1 MFLYSA
7 LLNQKEK
14 NMYNKVDANLNF
26 PNEENDV
33 LKFWRENDIK
43 TQCLTRNKGAK
54 RFNFY
59 EGPPT
64 ANGTPH
70 VGHVLTRSL
79 KDVFT
84 RYKSMQ
90 GYYVPRKGGWDTH
103 GLPVE
108 LSVEKE
114 LGISGKKQIEEY
126 GIERFIKRCKEN
138 VWKYVDLWKEFSDRV
153 GYFVNMDDDCY
164 VTYYDSYIESEW
176 WALKTMNEK
185 GLLYKGY
192 KILPSCPRCGTALS
206 SHELAQGYEDR
217 KDTTVVAK
225 FKSLDEDNTYFL
237 AWTTTPW
244 TLPSNIALCVNA
256 DEDYVKVAAFNEN
269 YILAKALLGSH
280 FKDGEYE
287 IVDTFKGKT
296 LEHKKYEPLFDFVDK
311 KVAEKGYY
319 VTCDP
324 YVTLTDGTGIV
335 HIAPA
340 FGEDDSKVGRKYNLP
355 FVQLV
360 DKFGKFTP
368 ECGKYAGED
377 VFSKNDEIVEDL
389 RSVGKVF
396 KSQKHVH
403 SYPHCW
409 RCHSPLIY
417 FARSSWFVKT
427 TELRADMVRNNN
439 SVNWLPDSVKNGR
452 MGKFL
457 ENNIDWCLSRD
468 RYWGTPLPVW
478 MCECGHYHVVGSKA
492 ELKELCGVKGDIELH
507 KPYVDEL
514 TMTCPK
520 CGKQMH
526 REPEVIDCWFDSGSM
541 PFAQH
546 HYPFENKE
554 LFKESF
560 PAQFISEGIDQ
571 TRGWFYSLQAISTA
585 LFNKSPY
592 ETCIANGLVVD
603 EQGRKLSKSLGNYVP
618 PMEML
623 GTMGADP
630 VRWTFYT
637 GNQPWNNSTLTIS
650 TVAESQKK
658 YFGTLW
664 NTYAFYVLYANID
677 KFDPTKYNLK
687 DCKLSVMDKWILSE
701 LNELI
706 GYVCG
711 ELDKFHVT
719 ESSRA
724 MEDFVDKLSN
734 WYVRLCRKRYWGED
748 FSEDKKAAYVTLYT
762 VLSTY
767 AKLSAPFTPF
777 MSETIYQNIVRNFD
791 KNAPV
796 SVHLCDYPK
805 VNKEYVNKKLQEQ
818 MSLVRVYTELGRS
831 ARNLSGI
838 KNRQPLGELYLTDAQ
853 NKTNLPADLIQILKD
868 ELNVKDVMQ
877 HEDLSK
883 FVNYTLKPQLKT
895 IGPKY
900 GKKLNAI
907 REFLSSC
914 NAMEVVKTVESG
926 EVFKTT
932 IDGEEVEFSKDDLLI
947 SVSQKEGYASSTDG
961 SVAVILDTHI
971 TKELLDEGI
980 YREFVSKVQNLR
992 KASNY
997 VVTDRI
1003 YIQINGDKELEDVV
1017 MNFSKQIK
1025 QDVLALDITK
1035 GTNGEFSEEFNI
1047 NDHKIMVYIKR

>member
-1 MFLYSA
+1 
-7 LLNQKEK
+7 
-14 NMYNKVDANLNF
+14 MYKKVDANLNF
-26 PNEENDV
+26 PNEEKEV
-33 LKFWRENDIK
+33 LKFWRENDVK
-43 TQCLTRNKGAK
+43 KQCMNHNAGAK

-64 ANGTPH
+64 ANGVPH
-70 VGHVLTRSL
+70 SGHVLTRVL

-90 GYYVPRKGGWDTH
+90 GYFVPRKGGWDTH

-114 LGISGKKQIEEY
+114 LGISGKQQIEEY
-126 GIERFIKRCKEN
+126 GVEAFIKKCKAN
-138 VWKYVDLWKEFSDRV
+138 VWKYVDIWKEFSDRV
-153 GYFVNMDDDCY
+153 GYFVNMEDDYY
-164 VTYYDSYIESEW
+164 VTYYDSYIESVW
-176 WALKTMNEK
+176 WALKEMDKK

-225 FKSLDEDNTYFL
+225 FKVVGEDNTYFL

-256 DEDYVKVAAFNEN
+256 NEDYAKVKQNDEY
-269 YILAKALLGSH
+269 YILAEALIKNH
-280 FKDGEYE
+280 FKEGEFE
-287 IVDTFKGKT
+287 LVETFKGKT
-296 LEHKKYEPLFDFVDK
+296 LEFKKYEPLFGFVDAK
-311 KVAEKGYY
+311 TAEKGYY
-319 VTCDP
+319 VTCDD

-340 FGEDDSKVGRKYNLP
+340 FGEDDSLVGKKYNLP

-360 DKFGKFTP
+360 DKFGKFTS
-368 ECGKYAGED
+368 ECGKYAYQD
-377 VFSKNDEIVEDL
+377 VFSKNDEIVFDL
-389 RSVGKVF
+389 AKEGKVF

-427 TELRADMVRNNN
+427 TELRQNMVKNNN
-439 SVNWLPDSVKNGR
+439 TVNWLPENVKNGR
-452 MGKFL
+452 MGNFL

-478 MCECGHYHVVGSKA
+478 MCECGHYHVVGSKQ
-492 ELKELCGVKGDIELH
+492 ELKELGKIEGDIELH
-507 KPYVDEL
+507 KPYVDAV
-514 TMTCPK
+514 TITCEK
-520 CGKQMH
+520 CGKQMK

-546 HYPFENKE
+546 HYPFENQE

-592 ETCIANGLVVD
+592 ETCIANGMVVD
-603 EQGRKLSKSLGNYVP
+603 EKGRKLSKSLGNYIP

-623 GTMGADP
+623 SKMGADP

-637 GNQPWNNSTLTIS
+637 GAQPWNNIILTEN
-650 TVAESQKK
+650 TVSESQKK

-664 NTYAFYVLYANID
+664 NTYAFYVLYAEID
-677 KFDPTKYNLK
+677 KFNPTEHKLE

-701 LNELI
+701 LNKLI
-706 GYVCG
+706 DYVCS

-724 MEDFVDKLSN
+724 MENFVDKLSN
-734 WYVRLCRKRYWGED
+734 WYVRLGRKRYWGEE
-748 FSEDKKAAYVTLYT
+748 FTEDKKAAYVTLYT

-777 MSETIYQNIVRNFD
+777 ISETIYQNLERNFD
-791 KNAPV
+791 KTKPV
-796 SVHLCDYPK
+796 SVHLCNYPT
-805 VNKEYVNKKLQEQ
+805 VNKKLIDKTLSEQ
-818 MSLVRVYTELGRS
+818 MELVYAYTELGRS

-838 KNRQPLGELYLTDAQ
+838 KNRQPLNELYLTNA
-853 NKTNLPADLIQILKD
+853 NSKTTLKPNLVQILKD
-868 ELNVKDVMQ
+868 ELNVKDVKQ

-895 IGPKY
+895 LGPKY
-900 GKKLNAI
+900 GKKINEI

-914 NAMEVVKTVESG
+914 DALKVVNTVENG
-926 EVFKTT
+926 EVFKTVLG
-932 IDGEEVEFSKDDLLI
+932 GEEVEFTKDDLLI
-947 SVSQKEGYASSTDG
+947 SVSQKEGYASQTDG
-961 SVAVILDTHI
+961 NIAVILDTHL
-971 TKELLDEGI
+971 TEELIEEGI

-992 KASNY
+992 KSSNY

-1003 YIQINGDKELEDVV
+1003 HIEISGNEKLENIILKFANQV
-1017 MNFSKQIK
+1017 K
-1025 QDVLALDITK
+1025 QDVLALSIKK
-1035 GTNGEFSEEFNI
+1035 GDKGEFTENFNL
-1047 NDHKIMVYIKR
+1047 NDEMLKVSIRRK

>member
-1 MFLYSA
+1 
-7 LLNQKEK
+7 
-14 NMYNKVDANLNF
+14 MYKKVDANLNF
-26 PNEENDV
+26 PSEEKEI
-33 LKFWRENDIK
+33 LKFWRENNVK
-43 TQCLTRNKGAK
+43 QQCMNHNIGAK

-64 ANGTPH
+64 ANGVPH
-70 VGHVLTRSL
+70 SGHVLTRVL

-84 RYKSMQ
+84 RYKSMK
-90 GYYVPRKGGWDTH
+90 GFFVPRKGGWDTH

-114 LGISGKKQIEEY
+114 LGISGKQQIEEY
-126 GIERFIKRCKEN
+126 GVEAFIKRCKAN
-138 VWKYVDLWKEFSDRV
+138 VWKYVDIWKEFSDRV
-153 GYFVNMDDDCY
+153 GYFVNMEDDYY
-164 VTYYDSYIESEW
+164 VTYYDSYIESVW
-176 WALKTMNEK
+176 WALKEMDKK

-225 FKSLDEDNTYFL
+225 FKVKDENNTYFL

-256 DEDYVKVAAFNEN
+256 NENYVKVKQNEEY
-269 YILAKALLGSH
+269 YILAEALVKNH

-287 IVDTFKGKT
+287 VVETFKGKT
-296 LEHKKYEPLFDFVDK
+296 LEFKKYEPLFDFVSK
-311 KVAEKGYY
+311 NEAEKGYY
-319 VTCDP
+319 VTCDD

-340 FGEDDSKVGRKYNLP
+340 FGEDDSLVGKKYNLP
-355 FVQLV
+355 FIQLV
-360 DKFGKFTP
+360 DKFGKFTMD
-368 ECGKYAGED
+368 CGKYANQD
-377 VFSKNDEIVEDL
+377 VFSKNDEIVQDL
-389 RSVGKVF
+389 MKVNKVF
-396 KSQKHVH
+396 KTQKHVH

-427 TELRADMVRNNN
+427 TELRANMVKNNN
-439 SVNWLPDSVKNGR
+439 TVNWLPENVKNGR
-452 MGKFL
+452 MGNFL

-478 MCECGHYHVVGSKA
+478 MCECGHYHVVGSKQ
-492 ELKELCGVKGDIELH
+492 ELKELGHIDGDIELH
-507 KPYVDEL
+507 KPYVDAV
-514 TMTCPK
+514 TFTCPK
-520 CGKQMH
+520 CGKQMK

-592 ETCIANGLVVD
+592 ETCIANGMVVD
-603 EQGRKLSKSLGNYVP
+603 DQGRKLSKSLGNYIP

-623 GTMGADP
+623 SKMGADP

-637 GNQPWNNSTLTIS
+637 GAQPWNNIILTEN
-650 TVAESQKK
+650 TVSESQKK

-664 NTYAFYVLYANID
+664 NTYAFYVLYAEID
-677 KFDPTKYNLK
+677 KFNPTKYSL
-687 DCKLSVMDKWILSE
+687 DECKLSVMDKWILSE
-701 LNELI
+701 LNKLI
-706 GYVCG
+706 EYVSS

-734 WYVRLCRKRYWGED
+734 WYVRLGRKRYWGEK
-748 FSEDKKAAYVTLYT
+748 FTEDKKAAYMTLYT
-762 VLSTY
+762 VLTTY

-777 MSETIYQNIVRNFD
+777 MSETIYQNLVRNFD
-791 KNAPV
+791 KNAPI
-796 SVHLCDYPK
+796 SVHLCNYP
-805 VNKEYVNKKLQEQ
+805 VANKKMISKSLSEQ
-818 MSLVRVYTELGRS
+818 MALVYAYTELGRS

-838 KNRQPLGELYLTDAQ
+838 KNRQPLKELYLTEAN
-853 NKTNLPADLIQILKD
+853 NKTTLKPELVQILKD
-868 ELNVKDVMQ
+868 ELNVKDVKQ

-895 IGPKY
+895 LGPKY
-900 GKKLNAI
+900 GKKINAI
-907 REFLSSC
+907 REFLSNC
-914 NAMEVVKTVESG
+914 DALKVVETVENG
-926 EVFKTT
+926 EVFKTVL
-932 IDGEEVEFSKDDLLI
+932 DGEEVEFSKDDLLI
-947 SVSQKEGYASSTDG
+947 SVSQKEGYASQTDG
-961 SVAVILDTHI
+961 NIAVILDAHLTPDLI
-971 TKELLDEGI
+971 EEGI

-992 KASNY
+992 KSSNY

-1003 YIQINGDKELEDVV
+1003 YLEISGEESVENIVLKFADK
-1017 MNFSKQIK
+1017 IK
-1025 QDVLALDITK
+1025 QDVLALSIVK
-1035 GTNGEFSEEFNI
+1035 GENGEFSEVFDL
-1047 NDHKIMVYIKR
+1047 NDKSLKVSIRR

>member
-1 MFLYSA
+1 
-7 LLNQKEK
+7 
-14 NMYNKVDANLNF
+14 MYNKVDANLNF
-26 PNEENDV
+26 PKEEKDI
-33 LKFWRENDIK
+33 LDFWKENNVK
-43 TQCLTRNKGAK
+43 KQCMSRNAGHK

-64 ANGTPH
+64 ANGVPH
-70 VGHVLTRSL
+70 SGHVLTRVL

-90 GYYVPRKGGWDTH
+90 GYFVPRKGGWDTH

-114 LGISGKKQIEEY
+114 LGISGKQQIEEF
-126 GIERFIKRCKEN
+126 GVEKFIKRCKEN
-138 VWKYVDLWKEFSDRV
+138 VWKYVDIWKEFSDRV
-153 GYFVNMDDDCY
+153 GYFVNMEDDYY
-164 VTYYDSYIESEW
+164 VTYYDSYIESVW
-176 WALKTMNEK
+176 WALKELDKN

-225 FKSLDEDNTYFL
+225 FRTVDDSNTYFL

-256 DEDYVKVAAFNEN
+256 DEDYVKVKANNGEN
-269 YILAKALLGSH
+269 YILAKALLGAH

-296 LEHKKYEPLFDFVDK
+296 LEYKKYVPLFDFVDK
-311 KVAEKGYY
+311 KQAEKGYY
-319 VTCDP
+319 VTCDS

-340 FGEDDSKVGRKYNLP
+340 FGEDDSKVGHKYNLP
-355 FVQLV
+355 FIQLV
-360 DKFGKFTP
+360 DKFGKFTA
-368 ECGKYAGED
+368 ECGKYAKAD

-389 RSVGKVF
+389 RAEGKVF

-427 TELRADMVRNNN
+427 TELRQAMVKNNN
-439 SVNWLPDSVKNGR
+439 TVNWLPENVKNGR
-452 MGKFL
+452 MGNFL

-478 MCECGHYHVVGSKA
+478 MCECGHYHVMGSKQ
-492 ELKELCGVKGDIELH
+492 ELKDLCHVDGDIELH
-507 KPYVDEL
+507 KPYVDAL

-520 CGKQMH
+520 CGKPMH

-546 HYPFENKE
+546 HYPFENQE

-571 TRGWFYSLQAISTA
+571 TRGWFYALQAISTA
-585 LFNKSPY
+585 LFDKSPY
-592 ETCIANGLVVD
+592 ETCIANGMVVD
-603 EQGRKLSKSLGNYVP
+603 DQGRKLSKSLGNYIP

-623 GTMGADP
+623 SKMGADP

-637 GNQPWNNSTLTIS
+637 GSQPWNNLILTEN
-650 TVAESQKK
+650 TVTESQKK

-664 NTYAFYVLYANID
+664 NTYAFYVLYADID
-677 KFDPTKYNLK
+677 KFDPTKYSLK
-687 DCKLSVMDKWILSE
+687 DCKLSVMDRWILSE
-701 LNELI
+701 LNKLI
-706 GYVCG
+706 EYVCS

-724 MEDFVDKLSN
+724 MEEFVDKLSN
-734 WYVRLCRKRYWGED
+734 WYIRLGRKRYWGEE
-748 FSEDKKAAYVTLYT
+748 FTEDKKSAYVTLYT

-791 KNAPV
+791 NNQPV
-796 SVHLCDYPK
+796 SVHLCDYPVVDK
-805 VNKEYVNKKLQEQ
+805 TMIDETLSNQ
-818 MSLVRVYTELGRS
+818 MNLVREYTELGRS

-838 KNRQPLGELYLTDAQ
+838 KNRQPLNELYLTDAN
-853 NKTNLPADLIQILKD
+853 NKTNLKDDLIQILKD
-868 ELNVKDVMQ
+868 ELNVKDVKQ
-877 HEDLSK
+877 HSDLSK

-907 REFLSSC
+907 REFLSTC
-914 NAMEVVKTVESG
+914 DAMSVVATVEKG
-926 EVFKTT
+926 EVFKTM
-932 IDGEEVEFSKDDLLI
+932 IDGDEVEFSKDDLLI
-947 SVSQKEGYASSTDG
+947 SVSQKEGYASATDG
-961 SVAVILDTHI
+961 NIAVILDTHL
-971 TKELLDEGI
+971 TQELIEEGI

-992 KASNY
+992 KSSNY

-1003 YIQINGDKELEDVV
+1003 HIEISGDKEVENIILKFANQV
-1017 MNFSKQIK
+1017 K
-1025 QDVLALDITK
+1025 QDVLALSVEV
-1035 GTNGEFSEEFNI
+1035 GTNGEYSEEFNL
-1047 NDHKIMVYIKR
+1047 NDKMLRVSIRR

>member
-1 MFLYSA
+1 
-7 LLNQKEK
+7 
-14 NMYNKVDANLNF
+14 MYKKVDANLNF
-26 PNEENDV
+26 PSEEKEI
-33 LKFWRENDIK
+33 LKFWRENNVK
-43 TQCLTRNKGAK
+43 KQCMNHNYGAK

-64 ANGTPH
+64 ANGVPH
-70 VGHVLTRSL
+70 SGHVLTRVL

-84 RYKSMQ
+84 RYKSMK
-90 GYYVPRKGGWDTH
+90 GFFVPRKGGWDTH

-114 LGISGKKQIEEY
+114 LGISGKQQIEEY
-126 GIERFIKRCKEN
+126 GVEAFIKRCKAN
-138 VWKYVDLWKEFSDRV
+138 VWKYVDIWKEFSDRV
-153 GYFVNMDDDCY
+153 GYFVNMEDDYY
-164 VTYYDSYIESEW
+164 VTYYDSYIESVW
-176 WALKTMNEK
+176 WALKEMDKK
-185 GLLYKGY
+185 GVLYKGY

-225 FKSLDEDNTYFL
+225 FKVKDEDNTYFL

-256 DEDYVKVAAFNEN
+256 NENYVKVKQNDEY
-269 YILAKALLGSH
+269 YILAEALVKNH

-287 IVDTFKGKT
+287 VVETFKGKT
-296 LEHKKYEPLFDFVDK
+296 LEFKKYEPLFDFVSK
-311 KVAEKGYY
+311 NEAEKGYY
-319 VTCDP
+319 VTCDD

-340 FGEDDSKVGRKYNLP
+340 FGEDDSLVGKKYNLP
-355 FVQLV
+355 FIQLV
-360 DKFGKFTP
+360 DKFGKFTMD
-368 ECGKYAGED
+368 CGKYANQD
-377 VFSKNDEIVEDL
+377 VFSKNDEIVQDL
-389 RSVGKVF
+389 MKVNKVF
-396 KSQKHVH
+396 KTQKHVH

-427 TELRADMVRNNN
+427 TELRANMVKNNN
-439 SVNWLPDSVKNGR
+439 TVNWLPENVKNGR
-452 MGKFL
+452 MGNFL

-478 MCECGHYHVVGSKA
+478 MCECGHYHVVGSKQ
-492 ELKELCGVKGDIELH
+492 ELKELGHIDGDIELH
-507 KPYVDEL
+507 KPYVDAV
-514 TMTCPK
+514 TFTCPK
-520 CGKQMH
+520 CGKQMK

-592 ETCIANGLVVD
+592 ETCIANGMVVD
-603 EQGRKLSKSLGNYVP
+603 DQGRKLSKSLGNYIP

-623 GTMGADP
+623 SKMGADP

-637 GNQPWNNSTLTIS
+637 GAQPWNNIILTEN
-650 TVAESQKK
+650 TVSESQKK

-664 NTYAFYVLYANID
+664 NTYAFYVLYAEID
-677 KFDPTKYNLK
+677 KFNPTKYSL
-687 DCKLSVMDKWILSE
+687 DECKLSVMDKWILSE
-701 LNELI
+701 LNKLI
-706 GYVCG
+706 EYVSS

-734 WYVRLCRKRYWGED
+734 WYVRLGRKRYWGEK
-748 FSEDKKAAYVTLYT
+748 FTEDKKAAYMTLYT
-762 VLSTY
+762 VLTTY

-777 MSETIYQNIVRNFD
+777 MSETIYQNLVRNFD
-791 KNAPV
+791 KNAPI
-796 SVHLCDYPK
+796 SVHLCNYP
-805 VNKEYVNKKLQEQ
+805 VANKKMISKSLSEQ
-818 MSLVRVYTELGRS
+818 MALVYSYTELGRS

-838 KNRQPLGELYLTDAQ
+838 KNRQPLKELYLTEAN
-853 NKTNLPADLIQILKD
+853 NKTTLKPELVQILKD
-868 ELNVKDVMQ
+868 ELNVKDVKQ

-895 IGPKY
+895 LGPKY
-900 GKKLNAI
+900 GKKINAI
-907 REFLSSC
+907 REFLSNC
-914 NAMEVVKTVESG
+914 DALKVVETVENG
-926 EVFKTT
+926 EVFKTVL
-932 IDGEEVEFSKDDLLI
+932 DGEDVEFSKDDLLI
-947 SVSQKEGYASSTDG
+947 SVSQKEGYASQTDG
-961 SVAVILDTHI
+961 NIAVILDTHLTTDLI
-971 TKELLDEGI
+971 EEGI

-992 KASNY
+992 KSSNY

-1003 YIQINGDKELEDVV
+1003 YIEISGEESVENIILKFADK
-1017 MNFSKQIK
+1017 IK
-1025 QDVLALDITK
+1025 QDVLALSIVK
-1035 GTNGEFSEEFNI
+1035 GENGEFSEVFDL
-1047 NDHKIMVYIKR
+1047 NDKSLKVSIRR

>member
-1 MFLYSA
+1 
-7 LLNQKEK
+7 
-14 NMYNKVDANLNF
+14 MYNKVDANLNF
-26 PNEENDV
+26 PKEEKDI
-33 LKFWRENDIK
+33 LDFWKENNVK
-43 TQCLTRNKGAK
+43 KQCMSRNAGHK

-64 ANGTPH
+64 ANGVPH
-70 VGHVLTRSL
+70 SGHVLTRVL

-90 GYYVPRKGGWDTH
+90 GYFVPRKGGWDTH

-114 LGISGKKQIEEY
+114 LGISGKQQIEEF
-126 GIERFIKRCKEN
+126 GVEKFIKRCKEN
-138 VWKYVDLWKEFSDRV
+138 VWKYVDIWKEFSDRV
-153 GYFVNMDDDCY
+153 GYFVNMEDDYY
-164 VTYYDSYIESEW
+164 VTYYDSYIESVW
-176 WALKTMNEK
+176 WALKELDKK

-225 FKSLDEDNTYFL
+225 FRTVDDSNTYFL

-256 DEDYVKVAAFNEN
+256 DEDYVKVKANNGEN
-269 YILAKALLGSH
+269 YILAKALLGAH

-296 LEHKKYEPLFDFVDK
+296 LEYKKYVPLFDFVDK
-311 KVAEKGYY
+311 KQAEKGYY
-319 VTCDP
+319 VTCDS

-340 FGEDDSKVGRKYNLP
+340 FGEDDSKVGHKYNLP
-355 FVQLV
+355 FIQLV
-360 DKFGKFTP
+360 DKFGKFTA
-368 ECGKYAGED
+368 ECGKYAKAD

-389 RSVGKVF
+389 RAEGKVF

-427 TELRADMVRNNN
+427 TELRQAMVKNNN
-439 SVNWLPDSVKNGR
+439 TVNWLPENVKNGR
-452 MGKFL
+452 MGNFL

-478 MCECGHYHVVGSKA
+478 MCECGHYHVMGSKQ
-492 ELKELCGVKGDIELH
+492 ELKDLCHVDGDIELH
-507 KPYVDEL
+507 KPYVDAL

-520 CGKQMH
+520 CGKPMH

-546 HYPFENKE
+546 HYPFENQE

-571 TRGWFYSLQAISTA
+571 TRGWFYALQAISTA
-585 LFNKSPY
+585 LFDKSPY
-592 ETCIANGLVVD
+592 ETCIANGMVVD
-603 EQGRKLSKSLGNYVP
+603 DQGRKLSKSLGNYIP

-623 GTMGADP
+623 SKMGADP

-637 GNQPWNNSTLTIS
+637 GSQPWNNLILTEN
-650 TVAESQKK
+650 TVTESQKK

-664 NTYAFYVLYANID
+664 NTYAFYVLYADID
-677 KFDPTKYNLK
+677 KFDPTKYSLK
-687 DCKLSVMDKWILSE
+687 DCKLSVMDRWILSE
-701 LNELI
+701 LNKLI
-706 GYVCG
+706 EYVCS

-724 MEDFVDKLSN
+724 MEEFVDKLSN
-734 WYVRLCRKRYWGED
+734 WYIRLGRKRYWGEE
-748 FSEDKKAAYVTLYT
+748 FTEDKKSAYVTLYT

-791 KNAPV
+791 NNQPV
-796 SVHLCDYPK
+796 SVHLCDYPVVDK
-805 VNKEYVNKKLQEQ
+805 AMIDETLSSQ
-818 MSLVRVYTELGRS
+818 MNLVREYTELGRS

-838 KNRQPLGELYLTDAQ
+838 KNRQPLNELYLTDAN
-853 NKTNLPADLIQILKD
+853 NKTNLKDDLIQILKD
-868 ELNVKDVMQ
+868 ELNVKDVKQ
-877 HEDLSK
+877 HSDLSK

-907 REFLSSC
+907 REFLSTC
-914 NAMEVVKTVESG
+914 DAMSVVATVEKG
-926 EVFKTT
+926 EVFKTM
-932 IDGEEVEFSKDDLLI
+932 IDGDEVEFSKDDLLI
-947 SVSQKEGYASSTDG
+947 SVSQKEGYASATDG
-961 SVAVILDTHI
+961 NIAVILDTHL
-971 TKELLDEGI
+971 TQELIEEGI

-992 KASNY
+992 KSSNY

-1003 YIQINGDKELEDVV
+1003 HIEISGDKEVENIILKFANQV
-1017 MNFSKQIK
+1017 K
-1025 QDVLALDITK
+1025 QDVLALSVEV
-1035 GTNGEFSEEFNI
+1035 GTNGEYSEEFNL
-1047 NDHKIMVYIKR
+1047 NDKMLRVSIRR

>member
-1 MFLYSA
+1 
-7 LLNQKEK
+7 
-14 NMYNKVDANLNF
+14 MYKKVDANLNF
-26 PNEENDV
+26 PSEEKEI
-33 LKFWRENDIK
+33 LKFWRENNVK
-43 TQCLTRNKGAK
+43 QQCMNHNIGAK

-64 ANGTPH
+64 ANGVPH
-70 VGHVLTRSL
+70 SGHVLTRVL

-84 RYKSMQ
+84 RYKSMK
-90 GYYVPRKGGWDTH
+90 GFFVPRKGGWDTH

-114 LGISGKKQIEEY
+114 LGISGKQQIEEY
-126 GIERFIKRCKEN
+126 GVEAFIKRCKAN
-138 VWKYVDLWKEFSDRV
+138 VWKYVDIWKEFSDRV
-153 GYFVNMDDDCY
+153 GYFVNMEDDYY
-164 VTYYDSYIESEW
+164 VTYYDSYIESVW
-176 WALKTMNEK
+176 WALKEMDKK

-225 FKSLDEDNTYFL
+225 FKVKDENNTYFL

-256 DEDYVKVAAFNEN
+256 NENYVKVKQNEEY
-269 YILAKALLGSH
+269 YILAEALVKNH

-287 IVDTFKGKT
+287 VVETFKGKT
-296 LEHKKYEPLFDFVDK
+296 LEFKKYEPLFDFVSK
-311 KVAEKGYY
+311 NEAEKGYY
-319 VTCDP
+319 VTCDD

-340 FGEDDSKVGRKYNLP
+340 FGEDDSLVGKKYNLP
-355 FVQLV
+355 FIQLV
-360 DKFGKFTP
+360 DKFGKFTMD
-368 ECGKYAGED
+368 CGKYANQD
-377 VFSKNDEIVEDL
+377 VFSKNDEIVQDL
-389 RSVGKVF
+389 MKVNKVF
-396 KSQKHVH
+396 KTQKHVH

-427 TELRADMVRNNN
+427 TELRANMVKNNN
-439 SVNWLPDSVKNGR
+439 TVNWLPENVKNGR
-452 MGKFL
+452 MGNFL

-478 MCECGHYHVVGSKA
+478 MCECGHYHVVGSKQ
-492 ELKELCGVKGDIELH
+492 ELKELGHIDGDIELH
-507 KPYVDEL
+507 KPYVDAV
-514 TMTCPK
+514 TFTCPK
-520 CGKQMH
+520 CGKQMK

-592 ETCIANGLVVD
+592 ETCIANGMVVD
-603 EQGRKLSKSLGNYVP
+603 DQGRKLSKSLGNYIP

-623 GTMGADP
+623 SKMGADP

-637 GNQPWNNSTLTIS
+637 GAQPWNNIILTEN
-650 TVAESQKK
+650 TVSESQKK

-664 NTYAFYVLYANID
+664 NTYAFYVLYAEID
-677 KFDPTKYNLK
+677 KFNPTKYSL
-687 DCKLSVMDKWILSE
+687 DECKLSVMDKWILSE
-701 LNELI
+701 LNKLI
-706 GYVCG
+706 EYVSS

-734 WYVRLCRKRYWGED
+734 WYVRLGRKRYWGEK
-748 FSEDKKAAYVTLYT
+748 FTEDKKAAYMTLYT
-762 VLSTY
+762 VLTTY

-777 MSETIYQNIVRNFD
+777 MSETIYQNLVRNFD
-791 KNAPV
+791 KNAPI
-796 SVHLCDYPK
+796 SVHLCNYP
-805 VNKEYVNKKLQEQ
+805 VANKKMISKSLSEQ
-818 MSLVRVYTELGRS
+818 MALVYAYTELGRS

-838 KNRQPLGELYLTDAQ
+838 KNRQPLKELYLTEAN
-853 NKTNLPADLIQILKD
+853 NKTTLKPELVQILKD
-868 ELNVKDVMQ
+868 ELNVKDVKQ

-895 IGPKY
+895 LGPKY
-900 GKKLNAI
+900 GKKINAI
-907 REFLSSC
+907 REFLSNC
-914 NAMEVVKTVESG
+914 DALKVVETVENG
-926 EVFKTT
+926 EVFKTVL
-932 IDGEEVEFSKDDLLI
+932 DGEEVEFSKDDLLI
-947 SVSQKEGYASSTDG
+947 SVSQKEGYASQTDG
-961 SVAVILDTHI
+961 NIAVILDTHLTPDLI
-971 TKELLDEGI
+971 EEGI

-992 KASNY
+992 KSSNY

-1003 YIQINGDKELEDVV
+1003 YIEISGEESVENIILKFADK
-1017 MNFSKQIK
+1017 IK
-1025 QDVLALDITK
+1025 QDVLALSIVK
-1035 GTNGEFSEEFNI
+1035 GENGEFSEVFDL
-1047 NDHKIMVYIKR
+1047 NDKSLKVSIRR

>member
-1 MFLYSA
+1 
-7 LLNQKEK
+7 
-14 NMYNKVDANLNF
+14 MYKKVDANLNF
-26 PNEENDV
+26 PKVEQEV
-33 LKFWRENDIK
+33 LNFWRENDVK
-43 TQCLTRNKGAK
+43 KQCMNHNHGAK

-64 ANGTPH
+64 ANGVPH
-70 VGHVLTRSL
+70 SGHVLTRVL

-90 GYYVPRKGGWDTH
+90 GYFVPRKGGWDTH

-114 LGISGKKQIEEY
+114 LGISGKQQIEEY
-126 GIERFIKRCKEN
+126 GIEKFIKRCKDN
-138 VWKYVDLWKEFSDRV
+138 VWKYVDIWKEFSDRV
-153 GYFVNMDDDCY
+153 GYFVNMEDDYY
-164 VTYYDSYIESEW
+164 VTYYDSYIESVW
-176 WALKTMNEK
+176 WALKEMDKK

-225 FKSLDEDNTYFL
+225 FKVVDAENTYFL

-256 DEDYVKVAAFNEN
+256 NEDYCKVSFEGNYYVLAEALVK
-269 YILAKALLGSH
+269 SH
-280 FKDGEYE
+280 FKENYE
-287 IVDTFKGKT
+287 VVETFKGKT
-296 LEHKKYEPLFDFVDK
+296 LEFKKYEPLFSFVDK
-311 KVAEKGYY
+311 KEAEKGYY
-319 VTCDP
+319 VTCDD

-340 FGEDDSKVGRKYNLP
+340 FGEDDSNVGRKYGLP

-360 DKFGKFTP
+360 DKFGKFT
-368 ECGKYAGED
+368 ENCGKYANEF
-377 VFSKNDEIVEDL
+377 VFDKNDEIVEDL
-389 RSVGKVF
+389 AKENKVF
-396 KSQKHVH
+396 KTQKHVH

-427 TELRADMVRNNN
+427 TELRAKMVKNNN
-439 SVNWLPDSVKNGR
+439 TVNWLPDNVKNGR
-452 MGKFL
+452 MGNFL

-478 MCECGHYHVVGSKA
+478 LCECGHHHVVGSKE
-492 ELKELCGVKGDIELH
+492 ELQKLGGVGEIELH
-507 KPYVDEL
+507 KPYVDEV
-514 TMTCPK
+514 TIKCEK

-554 LFKESF
+554 LFEQSF

-585 LFNKSPY
+585 LFDKSPY
-592 ETCIANGLVVD
+592 ETCIANGMVVD
-603 EQGRKLSKSLGNYVP
+603 DQGRKLSKSLGNYIP

-623 GTMGADP
+623 SKMGADP
-630 VRWTFYT
+630 IRWTFYT
-637 GNQPWNNSTLTIS
+637 GSQPWGNLILTEN
-650 TVAESQKK
+650 TVTESQKK

-664 NTYAFYVLYANID
+664 NTYAFFVLYADID
-677 KFDPTKYNLK
+677 KFDPSKYSLA
-687 DCKLSVMDKWILSE
+687 DCKLSVMDKWVLSE
-701 LNELI
+701 LNKLI
-706 GYVCG
+706 KYVCS

-724 MEDFVDKLSN
+724 MEEFIDKVSN
-734 WYVRLCRKRYWGED
+734 WYVRLGRKRYWGEE
-748 FSEDKKAAYVTLYT
+748 FTEDKKAAYVTLYT
-762 VLSTY
+762 VLTTY

-777 MSETIYQNIVRNFD
+777 MSETIYQNLVREFD
-791 KNAPV
+791 KTAPI
-796 SVHLCDYPK
+796 SVHLAKYPE
-805 VNKEYVNKKLQEQ
+805 VDEAMVDEKLSEQ
-818 MSLVRVYTELGRS
+818 MALVYAYTELGRS

-838 KNRQPLGELYLTDAQ
+838 KNRQPLNELYLTDAN
-853 NKTNLPADLIQILKD
+853 NKTTLTKELVQILKD
-868 ELNVKDVMQ
+868 ELNVKDVKQ

-895 IGPKY
+895 LGPKY

-907 REFLSSC
+907 REFLSNC
-914 NAMEVVKTVESG
+914 EALKVVETVEKG
-926 EVFKTT
+926 EVFSVEL
-932 IDGEEVEFSKDDLLI
+932 DGDTVEFTKEDLLI
-947 SVSQKEGYASSTDG
+947 SVSQKEGYASATDG
-961 SVAVILDTHI
+961 NIAVILDTHL
-971 TKELLDEGI
+971 TDELVEEGI

-992 KASNY
+992 KSSGY

-1003 YIQINGDKELEDVV
+1003 DIQIKGDAELENVILKFENQV
-1017 MNFSKQIK
+1017 K
-1025 QDVLALDITK
+1025 QDVLALSLTV
-1035 GTNGEFSEEFNI
+1035 GESGEFSEEFNL
-1047 NDHKIMVYIKR
+1047 NDKLLKVSIKR

>member
-1 MFLYSA
+1 
-7 LLNQKEK
+7 
-14 NMYNKVDANLNF
+14 MYKKVDANLNF
-26 PNEENDV
+26 PNQEQAV
-33 LKFWRENDIK
+33 LNFWRENDIK
-43 TQCLTRNKGAK
+43 KQCMNHNAGAK

-70 VGHVLTRSL
+70 SGHVLTRVL

-90 GYYVPRKGGWDTH
+90 GYFVPRKGGWDTH

-114 LGISGKKQIEEY
+114 LGISGKQQIEEY
-126 GIERFIKRCKEN
+126 GIEKFIKKCKDN
-138 VWKYVDLWKEFSDRV
+138 VWKYVDIWKEFSDRV
-153 GYFVNMDDDCY
+153 GYFVNMEDDYY
-164 VTYYDSYIESEW
+164 VTYYDNYIESIW
-176 WALKTMNEK
+176 WALKEMDKK

-206 SHELAQGYEDR
+206 SPELAQGYEDR

-225 FKSLDEDNTYFL
+225 FKVVDQENTYFL

-256 DEDYVKVAAFNEN
+256 DEDYCKVSFEGNY
-269 YILAKALLGSH
+269 YILAEALVKNH
-280 FKDGEYE
+280 FKENYE
-287 IVDTFKGKT
+287 VVETFKGKT
-296 LEHKKYEPLFDFVDK
+296 LEFKKYVPLFGFVSEK
-311 KVAEKGYY
+311 EAQKGYY
-319 VTCDP
+319 VTCDS

-340 FGEDDSKVGRKYNLP
+340 FGEDDSNVGRKYGLP

-360 DKFGKFTP
+360 DKFGKFT
-368 ECGKYAGED
+368 ENCGKYAGEF
-377 VFSKNDEIVEDL
+377 VFDKNDEIVEDL
-389 RSVGKVF
+389 SAEGKVF
-396 KSQKHVH
+396 KTQKHVH

-427 TELRADMVRNNN
+427 TEIRGDMVKNNN
-439 SVNWLPDSVKNGR
+439 TVNWLPDNVKNGR
-452 MGKFL
+452 MGNFL

-478 MCECGHYHVVGSKA
+478 MCECGHYHVVGSKE
-492 ELKELCGVKGDIELH
+492 ELKTLGGVNGDIELH
-507 KPYVDEL
+507 KPYVDDVTL
-514 TMTCPK
+514 TCEK

-554 LFKESF
+554 LFEQSF

-603 EQGRKLSKSLGNYVP
+603 DQGRKLSKSLGNYIP

-623 GTMGADP
+623 SKMGADP
-630 VRWTFYT
+630 IRWTFYT
-637 GNQPWNNSTLTIS
+637 GSQPWGNLILTEN
-650 TVAESQKK
+650 TVTESQKK

-664 NTYAFYVLYANID
+664 NTYAFFVLYAEID
-677 KFDPTKYNLK
+677 KFDPTKYSLA
-687 DCKLSVMDKWILSE
+687 DCKLSVMDRWVLSE
-701 LNELI
+701 LNKLI
-706 GYVCG
+706 KYVCS

-724 MEDFVDKLSN
+724 MEEFIDKVSN
-734 WYVRLCRKRYWGED
+734 WYVRLGRKRYWGEE
-748 FSEDKKAAYVTLYT
+748 FTEDKKAAYVTLYT
-762 VLSTY
+762 VLTTY

-777 MSETIYQNIVRNFD
+777 MSETIYQNLVRNFYND
-791 KNAPV
+791 AAV
-796 SVHLCDYPK
+796 SVHLSKYP
-805 VNKEYVNKKLQEQ
+805 EADEQLIDEKLSEQ
-818 MSLVRVYTELGRS
+818 MAMVYAYTELGRS

-838 KNRQPLGELYLTDAQ
+838 KNRQPLNELYLTDAN
-853 NKTNLPADLIQILKD
+853 NKTTLTNELVQILKD
-868 ELNVKDVMQ
+868 ELNVKDVKQ

-895 IGPKY
+895 LGPKY

-907 REFLSSC
+907 REFLSNC
-914 NAMEVVKTVESG
+914 DALKVVETVEKG
-926 EVFKTT
+926 EVFSVEL
-932 IDGEEVEFSKDDLLI
+932 DGDTVEFTKDDLLI
-947 SVSQKEGYASSTDG
+947 SVSQKEGYASATDG
-961 SVAVILDTHI
+961 NIAVILDTHLTEQLI
-971 TKELLDEGI
+971 EEGI

-992 KASNY
+992 KSSNY

-1003 YIQINGDKELEDVV
+1003 YIEVSGDKELEALIVKFE
-1017 MNFSKQIK
+1017 NQIK
-1025 QDVLALDITK
+1025 QDVLALSVK
-1035 GTNGEFSEEFNI
+1035 VGENGEFSEEFNL
-1047 NDHKIMVYIKR
+1047 NDKLLKVSIKR

>member
-1 MFLYSA
+1 
-7 LLNQKEK
+7 
-14 NMYNKVDANLNF
+14 MYKKVDANLNF
-26 PNEENDV
+26 PNQEQAV
-33 LKFWRENDIK
+33 LNFWRENDIK
-43 TQCLTRNKGAK
+43 KQCMNHNAGAK

-70 VGHVLTRSL
+70 SGHVLTRVL

-90 GYYVPRKGGWDTH
+90 GYFVPRKGGWDTH

-114 LGISGKKQIEEY
+114 LGISGKQQIEEY
-126 GIERFIKRCKEN
+126 GIEKFIKKCKDN
-138 VWKYVDLWKEFSDRV
+138 VWKYVDIWKEFSDRV
-153 GYFVNMDDDCY
+153 GYFVNMEDDYY
-164 VTYYDSYIESEW
+164 VTYYDNYIESIW
-176 WALKTMNEK
+176 WALKEMDKK

-225 FKSLDEDNTYFL
+225 FKVVDQENTYFL

-256 DEDYVKVAAFNEN
+256 DEDYCKVSFEGNY
-269 YILAKALLGSH
+269 YILAEALVKNH
-280 FKDGEYE
+280 FKENYE
-287 IVDTFKGKT
+287 VVETFKGKT
-296 LEHKKYEPLFDFVDK
+296 LEFKKYVPLFGFVSEK
-311 KVAEKGYY
+311 EAQKGYY
-319 VTCDP
+319 VTCDS

-340 FGEDDSKVGRKYNLP
+340 FGEDDSNVGRKYGLP

-360 DKFGKFTP
+360 DKFGKFT
-368 ECGKYAGED
+368 ENCGKYAGEF
-377 VFSKNDEIVEDL
+377 VFDKNDEIVEDL
-389 RSVGKVF
+389 SAEGKVF
-396 KSQKHVH
+396 KTQKHVH

-427 TELRADMVRNNN
+427 TEIRGDMVKNNN
-439 SVNWLPDSVKNGR
+439 TVNWLPDNVKNGR
-452 MGKFL
+452 MGNFL

-478 MCECGHYHVVGSKA
+478 MCECGHYHVVGSKE
-492 ELKELCGVKGDIELH
+492 ELKTLGGVNGDIELH
-507 KPYVDEL
+507 KPYVDDVTL
-514 TMTCPK
+514 TCEK

-554 LFKESF
+554 LFEQSF

-603 EQGRKLSKSLGNYVP
+603 DQGRKLSKSLGNYIP

-623 GTMGADP
+623 SKMGADP
-630 VRWTFYT
+630 IRWTFYT
-637 GNQPWNNSTLTIS
+637 GSQPWGNLILTEN
-650 TVAESQKK
+650 TVTESQKK

-664 NTYAFYVLYANID
+664 NTYAFFVLYAEID
-677 KFDPTKYNLK
+677 KFDPTKYSLA
-687 DCKLSVMDKWILSE
+687 DCKLSVMDRWVLSE
-701 LNELI
+701 LNKLI
-706 GYVCG
+706 KYVCS

-724 MEDFVDKLSN
+724 MEEFIDKVSN
-734 WYVRLCRKRYWGED
+734 WYVRLGRKRYWGEE
-748 FSEDKKAAYVTLYT
+748 FTEDKKAAYVTLYT
-762 VLSTY
+762 VLTTY

-777 MSETIYQNIVRNFD
+777 MSETIYQNLVRNFYND
-791 KNAPV
+791 AAV
-796 SVHLCDYPK
+796 SVHLSKYP
-805 VNKEYVNKKLQEQ
+805 EADEKLIDEKLSEQ
-818 MSLVRVYTELGRS
+818 MAMVYAYTELGRS

-838 KNRQPLGELYLTDAQ
+838 KNRQPLNELYLTDAN
-853 NKTNLPADLIQILKD
+853 NKTTLTNELVQILKD
-868 ELNVKDVMQ
+868 ELNVKDVKQ

-895 IGPKY
+895 LGPKY

-907 REFLSSC
+907 REFLSNC
-914 NAMEVVKTVESG
+914 DALKVVETVEKG
-926 EVFKTT
+926 EVFSVEL
-932 IDGEEVEFSKDDLLI
+932 DGDTVEFTKDDLLI
-947 SVSQKEGYASSTDG
+947 SVSQKEGYASATDG
-961 SVAVILDTHI
+961 NIAVILDTHLTEQLI
-971 TKELLDEGI
+971 EEGI

-992 KASNY
+992 KSSNY

-1003 YIQINGDKELEDVV
+1003 YIEVSGDKELEALIVKFE
-1017 MNFSKQIK
+1017 NQIK
-1025 QDVLALDITK
+1025 QDVLALSVK
-1035 GTNGEFSEEFNI
+1035 VGENGEFSEEFNL
-1047 NDHKIMVYIKR
+1047 NDKLLKVSIKR

>member
-1 MFLYSA
+1 
-7 LLNQKEK
+7 
-14 NMYNKVDANLNF
+14 MYKKVDANLNF
-26 PNEENDV
+26 PNVEQEVLNFWKANDV
-33 LKFWRENDIK
+33 KK
-43 TQCLTRNKGAK
+43 QCMNHNKGSK

-64 ANGTPH
+64 ANGVPH
-70 VGHVLTRSL
+70 SGHVLTRVL

-90 GYYVPRKGGWDTH
+90 GYFVPRKGGWDTH

-114 LGISGKKQIEEY
+114 LGISGKQQIEEY
-126 GIERFIKRCKEN
+126 GIEKFIKRCKDN
-138 VWKYVDLWKEFSDRV
+138 VWKYVDIWKEFSDRV
-153 GYFVNMDDDCY
+153 GYFVNMEDDYY
-164 VTYYDSYIESEW
+164 VTYYDSYIESVW
-176 WALKTMNEK
+176 WALKEMDKK

-225 FKSLDEDNTYFL
+225 FKVANENNTYFL

-256 DEDYVKVAAFNEN
+256 DEDYVKVSFEGNY
-269 YILAKALLGSH
+269 YILAEALVKNH
-280 FKDGEYE
+280 FKENYE
-287 IVDTFKGKT
+287 VVETFKGKT
-296 LEHKKYEPLFDFVDK
+296 LEYKKYEPLFGFVDK
-311 KVAEKGYY
+311 KEAEKGYY
-319 VTCDP
+319 VTCDS

-340 FGEDDSKVGRKYNLP
+340 FGEDDSNVGRKYGLP
-355 FVQLV
+355 FIQLV
-360 DKFGKFTP
+360 DKFGKFT
-368 ECGKYAGED
+368 ENCGKYSNQF
-377 VFSKNDEIVEDL
+377 VFDKNDEIVEDL
-389 RSVGKVF
+389 AQENKVF
-396 KSQKHVH
+396 KTQKHVH

-427 TELRADMVRNNN
+427 TELRAKMVKNNN
-439 SVNWLPDSVKNGR
+439 TVNWLPDNVKNGR
-452 MGKFL
+452 MGNFL

-478 MCECGHYHVVGSKA
+478 LCECGHHHVVGSKE
-492 ELKELCGVKGDIELH
+492 ELQKLGNVGEIELH
-507 KPYVDEL
+507 KPYVDEV
-514 TMTCPK
+514 TIKCEK

-554 LFKESF
+554 LFEESF

-585 LFNKSPY
+585 LFDKSPY
-592 ETCIANGLVVD
+592 ETCIANGMVVD
-603 EQGRKLSKSLGNYVP
+603 DQGRKLSKSLGNYIP

-623 GTMGADP
+623 SKMGADP
-630 VRWTFYT
+630 IRWTFYT
-637 GNQPWNNSTLTIS
+637 GSQPWGNLILTEN
-650 TVAESQKK
+650 TVTESQKK

-664 NTYAFYVLYANID
+664 NTYAFFVLYAEID
-677 KFDPTKYNLK
+677 KFDPTKYSLA
-687 DCKLSVMDKWILSE
+687 DCKLSVMDKWVLSE
-701 LNELI
+701 LNKLI
-706 GYVCG
+706 KYVCS

-724 MEDFVDKLSN
+724 MEDFIDKVSN
-734 WYVRLCRKRYWGED
+734 WYVRLGRKRYWGEE
-748 FSEDKKAAYVTLYT
+748 FTEDKKAAYVTLYT
-762 VLSTY
+762 VLTTY

-777 MSETIYQNIVRNFD
+777 MSETIYQNLVRGFNAD
-791 KNAPV
+791 APV
-796 SVHLCDYPK
+796 SVHLCNYPE
-805 VNKEYVNKKLQEQ
+805 VNESLVNEKLSEQ
-818 MSLVRVYTELGRS
+818 MSLVYAYTELGRS

-838 KNRQPLGELYLTDAQ
+838 KNRQPLNELYLTDAN
-853 NKTNLPADLIQILKD
+853 NKTTLTKELVQILKD
-868 ELNVKDVMQ
+868 ELNVKDVKQ

-895 IGPKY
+895 LGPKY

-907 REFLSSC
+907 REFLSTC
-914 NAMEVVKTVESG
+914 DALKVVETVEKG
-926 EVFKTT
+926 EVFKVEL
-932 IDGEEVEFSKDDLLI
+932 DGDQVEFSKDDLLI
-947 SVSQKEGYASSTDG
+947 SVSQKDGYASATDG
-961 SVAVILDTHI
+961 NIAVILDTHL
-971 TKELLDEGI
+971 TNELVEEGI

-992 KASNY
+992 KSSNY

-1003 YIQINGDKELEDVV
+1003 YIEVSGDKDLEALVLK
-1017 MNFSKQIK
+1017 FEKQVK
-1025 QDVLALDITK
+1025 QDVLALSVK
-1035 GTNGEFSEEFNI
+1035 VGENGEFSEEFNL
-1047 NDHKIMVYIKR
+1047 NDKLLKVSIKR

>member
-1 MFLYSA
+1 
-7 LLNQKEK
+7 
-14 NMYNKVDANLNF
+14 MYNKVDANLNF
-26 PNEENDV
+26 PKEEKDI
-33 LKFWRENDIK
+33 LDFWKENNVK
-43 TQCLTRNKGAK
+43 KQCMSRNAGHK

-64 ANGTPH
+64 ANGVPH
-70 VGHVLTRSL
+70 SGHVLTRVL

-90 GYYVPRKGGWDTH
+90 GYFVPRKGGWDTH

-114 LGISGKKQIEEY
+114 LGISGKQQIEEF
-126 GIERFIKRCKEN
+126 GVEEFIKRCKEN
-138 VWKYVDLWKEFSDRV
+138 VWKYVDIWKEFSDRV
-153 GYFVNMDDDCY
+153 GYFVNMEDDYY
-164 VTYYDSYIESEW
+164 VTYYDSYIESVW
-176 WALKTMNEK
+176 WALKELDKK

-225 FKSLDEDNTYFL
+225 FRTVDDSNTYFL

-256 DEDYVKVAAFNEN
+256 DEDYVKVKANNGEY
-269 YILAKALLGSH
+269 YILAKALLGAH

-296 LEHKKYEPLFDFVDK
+296 LEYKKYVPLFDFVDK
-311 KVAEKGYY
+311 KQAEKGYY
-319 VTCDP
+319 VTCDS

-340 FGEDDSKVGRKYNLP
+340 FGEDDSKVGHKYNLP
-355 FVQLV
+355 FIQLV
-360 DKFGKFTP
+360 DKFGKFTA
-368 ECGKYAGED
+368 ECGKYAKAD

-389 RSVGKVF
+389 RAEGKVF

-409 RCHSPLIY
+409 RCHSPLIS
-417 FARSSWFVKT
+417 FARRSWFVKT
-427 TELRADMVRNNN
+427 TELRQAMVKNNN
-439 SVNWLPDSVKNGR
+439 TVNWLPDNVKNGR
-452 MGKFL
+452 MGNFL

-478 MCECGHYHVVGSKA
+478 MCECGHYHVMGSKQ
-492 ELKELCGVKGDIELH
+492 ELKDLCHVDGDIELH
-507 KPYVDEL
+507 KPYVDAL

-520 CGKQMH
+520 CGKPMH

-546 HYPFENKE
+546 HYPFENQE

-571 TRGWFYSLQAISTA
+571 TRGWFYALQAISTA
-585 LFNKSPY
+585 LFDKSPY
-592 ETCIANGLVVD
+592 ETCIANGMVVD
-603 EQGRKLSKSLGNYVP
+603 DQGRKLSKSLGNYIP

-623 GTMGADP
+623 SKMGADP

-637 GNQPWNNSTLTIS
+637 GSQPWNNLILTEN
-650 TVAESQKK
+650 TVTESQKK

-664 NTYAFYVLYANID
+664 NTYAFYVLYADID
-677 KFDPTKYNLK
+677 KFDPTKYSLK
-687 DCKLSVMDKWILSE
+687 DCKLSVMDRWILSE
-701 LNELI
+701 LNKLI
-706 GYVCG
+706 EYVCS

-724 MEDFVDKLSN
+724 MEEFVDKLSN
-734 WYVRLCRKRYWGED
+734 WYIRLGRKRYWGEE
-748 FSEDKKAAYVTLYT
+748 FTEDKKSAYVTLYT

-791 KNAPV
+791 NNQPV
-796 SVHLCDYPK
+796 SVHLCDYPVVDK
-805 VNKEYVNKKLQEQ
+805 AMIDETLSSQ
-818 MSLVRVYTELGRS
+818 MNLVREYTELGRS

-838 KNRQPLGELYLTDAQ
+838 KNRQPLNELYLTDAN
-853 NKTNLPADLIQILKD
+853 NKTNLKDDLIQILKD
-868 ELNVKDVMQ
+868 ELNVKDVKQ
-877 HEDLSK
+877 HSDLSK

-907 REFLSSC
+907 REFLSTC
-914 NAMEVVKTVESG
+914 DAMSVVATVEKG
-926 EVFKTT
+926 EVFKTM
-932 IDGEEVEFSKDDLLI
+932 IDGDEVEFSKDDLLI
-947 SVSQKEGYASSTDG
+947 SVSQKEGYASATDG
-961 SVAVILDTHI
+961 NIAVILDTHL
-971 TKELLDEGI
+971 TQELIEEGI

-992 KASNY
+992 KSSNY

-1003 YIQINGDKELEDVV
+1003 HIEISGDKEVENIILKFANQV
-1017 MNFSKQIK
+1017 K
-1025 QDVLALDITK
+1025 QDVLALSVEV
-1035 GTNGEFSEEFNI
+1035 GTNGEYSEEFNL
-1047 NDHKIMVYIKR
+1047 NDKMLRVSIRR

>member
-1 MFLYSA
+1 
-7 LLNQKEK
+7 
-14 NMYNKVDANLNF
+14 MYKKVDANLNF
-26 PNEENDV
+26 PKVEQEV
-33 LKFWRENDIK
+33 LNFWRENDVK
-43 TQCLTRNKGAK
+43 KQCMNHNHGAK

-64 ANGTPH
+64 ANGVPH
-70 VGHVLTRSL
+70 SGHVLTRVL

-90 GYYVPRKGGWDTH
+90 GYFVPRKGGWDTH

-114 LGISGKKQIEEY
+114 LGISGKQQIEEY
-126 GIERFIKRCKEN
+126 GIEKFIKRCKDN
-138 VWKYVDLWKEFSDRV
+138 VWKYVDIWKEFSDRV
-153 GYFVNMDDDCY
+153 GYFVNMEDDYY
-164 VTYYDSYIESEW
+164 VTYYDSYIESVW
-176 WALKTMNEK
+176 WALKEMDKK

-225 FKSLDEDNTYFL
+225 FKVVDAENTYFL

-256 DEDYVKVAAFNEN
+256 NEDYCKVSFEGNYYVLAEALVK
-269 YILAKALLGSH
+269 SH
-280 FKDGEYE
+280 FKENYE
-287 IVDTFKGKT
+287 VVETFKGKT
-296 LEHKKYEPLFDFVDK
+296 LEFKKYEPLFGFVDK
-311 KVAEKGYY
+311 KEAEKGYY
-319 VTCDP
+319 VTCDD

-340 FGEDDSKVGRKYNLP
+340 FGEDDSNVGRKYGLP

-360 DKFGKFTP
+360 DKFGKFT
-368 ECGKYAGED
+368 ENCGKYANEF
-377 VFSKNDEIVEDL
+377 VFDKNDEIVEDL
-389 RSVGKVF
+389 AKENKVF
-396 KSQKHVH
+396 KTQKHVH

-427 TELRADMVRNNN
+427 TELRAKMVKNNN
-439 SVNWLPDSVKNGR
+439 TVNWLPDNVKNGR
-452 MGKFL
+452 MGNFL

-478 MCECGHYHVVGSKA
+478 LCECGHHHVVGSKE
-492 ELKELCGVKGDIELH
+492 ELQKLGGVGEIELH
-507 KPYVDEL
+507 KPYVDEV
-514 TMTCPK
+514 TIKCEK

-554 LFKESF
+554 LFEQSF

-585 LFNKSPY
+585 LFDKSPY
-592 ETCIANGLVVD
+592 ETCIANGMVVD
-603 EQGRKLSKSLGNYVP
+603 DQGRKLSKSLGNYIP

-623 GTMGADP
+623 SKMGADP
-630 VRWTFYT
+630 IRWTFYT
-637 GNQPWNNSTLTIS
+637 GSQPWGNLILTEN
-650 TVAESQKK
+650 TVTESQKK

-664 NTYAFYVLYANID
+664 NTYAFFVLYADID
-677 KFDPTKYNLK
+677 KFDPSKYSLA
-687 DCKLSVMDKWILSE
+687 DCKLSVMDKWVLSE
-701 LNELI
+701 LNKLI
-706 GYVCG
+706 KYVCS

-724 MEDFVDKLSN
+724 MEEFIDKVSN
-734 WYVRLCRKRYWGED
+734 WYVRLGRKRYWGEE
-748 FSEDKKAAYVTLYT
+748 FTEDKKAAYVTLYT
-762 VLSTY
+762 VLTTY

-777 MSETIYQNIVRNFD
+777 MSETIYQNLVREFD
-791 KNAPV
+791 KTAPV
-796 SVHLCDYPK
+796 SVHLANYPE
-805 VNKEYVNKKLQEQ
+805 VDEAMVDEKLSEQ
-818 MSLVRVYTELGRS
+818 MALVYAYTELGRS

-838 KNRQPLGELYLTDAQ
+838 KNRQPLNELYLTDAN
-853 NKTNLPADLIQILKD
+853 NKTTLTKELVQILKD
-868 ELNVKDVMQ
+868 ELNVKDVKQ

-895 IGPKY
+895 LGPKY

-907 REFLSSC
+907 REFLSNC
-914 NAMEVVKTVESG
+914 EALKVVETVEKG
-926 EVFKTT
+926 EVFSVEL
-932 IDGEEVEFSKDDLLI
+932 DGDTVEFTKEDLLI
-947 SVSQKEGYASSTDG
+947 SVSQKEGYASATDG
-961 SVAVILDTHI
+961 NIAVILDTHL
-971 TKELLDEGI
+971 TDELVEEGI

-992 KASNY
+992 KSSGY

-1003 YIQINGDKELEDVV
+1003 DIQIKGDAELENVILKFENQV
-1017 MNFSKQIK
+1017 K
-1025 QDVLALDITK
+1025 QDVLALSLTV
-1035 GTNGEFSEEFNI
+1035 GESGEFSEEFNL
-1047 NDHKIMVYIKR
+1047 NDKLLKVSIKR

>member
-1 MFLYSA
+1 
-7 LLNQKEK
+7 
-14 NMYNKVDANLNF
+14 MYNKVDANLNF
-26 PNEENDV
+26 PKEEKDI
-33 LKFWRENDIK
+33 LDFWKENNVK
-43 TQCLTRNKGAK
+43 KQCMSRNAGHK

-64 ANGTPH
+64 ANGVPH
-70 VGHVLTRSL
+70 SGHVLTRVL

-90 GYYVPRKGGWDTH
+90 GYFVPRKGGWDTH

-114 LGISGKKQIEEY
+114 LGISGKQQIEEF
-126 GIERFIKRCKEN
+126 GVEKFIKRCKEN
-138 VWKYVDLWKEFSDRV
+138 VWKYVDIWKEFSDRV
-153 GYFVNMDDDCY
+153 GYFVNMEDDYY
-164 VTYYDSYIESEW
+164 VTYYDSYIESVW
-176 WALKTMNEK
+176 WALKELDKK

-225 FKSLDEDNTYFL
+225 FRTVDDSNTYFL

-256 DEDYVKVAAFNEN
+256 DEDYVKVKANNVEY
-269 YILAKALLGSH
+269 YILAKALLGAH

-296 LEHKKYEPLFDFVDK
+296 LEYKKYVPLFDFVDK
-311 KVAEKGYY
+311 KQAEKGYY
-319 VTCDP
+319 VTCDS

-340 FGEDDSKVGRKYNLP
+340 FGEDDSKVGHKYNLP
-355 FVQLV
+355 FIQLV
-360 DKFGKFTP
+360 DKFGKFTA
-368 ECGKYAGED
+368 ECGKYAKAD

-389 RSVGKVF
+389 RAEGKVF

-427 TELRADMVRNNN
+427 TELRQAMVKNNN
-439 SVNWLPDSVKNGR
+439 TVNWLPDNVKNGR
-452 MGKFL
+452 MGNFL

-478 MCECGHYHVVGSKA
+478 MCECGHYHVMGSKQ
-492 ELKELCGVKGDIELH
+492 ELKDLCHVDGDIELH
-507 KPYVDEL
+507 KPYVDAL

-520 CGKQMH
+520 CGKPMH

-546 HYPFENKE
+546 HYPFENQE

-571 TRGWFYSLQAISTA
+571 TRGWFYALQAISTA
-585 LFNKSPY
+585 LFDKSPY
-592 ETCIANGLVVD
+592 ETCIANGMVVD
-603 EQGRKLSKSLGNYVP
+603 DQGRKLSKSLGNYIP

-623 GTMGADP
+623 SKMGADP

-637 GNQPWNNSTLTIS
+637 GSQPWNNLILTEN
-650 TVAESQKK
+650 TVTESQKK

-664 NTYAFYVLYANID
+664 NTYAFYVLYADID
-677 KFDPTKYNLK
+677 KFDPTKYSLK
-687 DCKLSVMDKWILSE
+687 DCKLSVMDRWILSE
-701 LNELI
+701 LNKLI
-706 GYVCG
+706 EYVCS

-724 MEDFVDKLSN
+724 MEEFVDKLSN
-734 WYVRLCRKRYWGED
+734 WYIRLGRKRYWGEE
-748 FSEDKKAAYVTLYT
+748 FTEDKKSAYVTLYT

-791 KNAPV
+791 NNQPV
-796 SVHLCDYPK
+796 SVHLCDYPVVDK
-805 VNKEYVNKKLQEQ
+805 AMIDETLSSQ
-818 MSLVRVYTELGRS
+818 MNLVREYTELGRS

-838 KNRQPLGELYLTDAQ
+838 KNRQPLNELYLTDAN
-853 NKTNLPADLIQILKD
+853 NKTNLKDDLIQILKD
-868 ELNVKDVMQ
+868 ELNVKDVKQ
-877 HEDLSK
+877 HSDLSK

-907 REFLSSC
+907 RGFLSTC
-914 NAMEVVKTVESG
+914 DAMSVVSTVEKG
-926 EVFKTT
+926 EVFKTM
-932 IDGEEVEFSKDDLLI
+932 IDGDEVEFSKDDLLI
-947 SVSQKEGYASSTDG
+947 SVSQKEGYASATDG
-961 SVAVILDTHI
+961 NIAVILDTHL
-971 TKELLDEGI
+971 TQELIEEGI

-992 KASNY
+992 KSSNY

-1003 YIQINGDKELEDVV
+1003 HIEISGDKEVENIILKFANQV
-1017 MNFSKQIK
+1017 K
-1025 QDVLALDITK
+1025 QDVLALSVEV
-1035 GTNGEFSEEFNI
+1035 GTNGEYSEEFNL
-1047 NDHKIMVYIKR
+1047 NDKMLRVSIRR

>member
-1 MFLYSA
+1 
-7 LLNQKEK
+7 
-14 NMYNKVDANLNF
+14 MYKKVDANLNF
-26 PNEENDV
+26 PSEEKKI
-33 LKFWRENDIK
+33 LKFWRENNVK
-43 TQCLTRNKGAK
+43 KQCMNHNYGAK

-64 ANGTPH
+64 ANGVPH
-70 VGHVLTRSL
+70 SGHVLTRVL

-84 RYKSMQ
+84 RYKSMK
-90 GYYVPRKGGWDTH
+90 GFFVPRKGGWDTH

-114 LGISGKKQIEEY
+114 LGISGKQQIEEY
-126 GIERFIKRCKEN
+126 GVEAFIKRCKAN
-138 VWKYVDLWKEFSDRV
+138 VWKYVDIWKEFSDRV
-153 GYFVNMDDDCY
+153 GYFVNMEDDYY
-164 VTYYDSYIESEW
+164 VTYYDSYIESVW
-176 WALKTMNEK
+176 WALKEMDKK

-225 FKSLDEDNTYFL
+225 FKVKDEENTYFL

-256 DEDYVKVAAFNEN
+256 NENYVKVKQNDEY
-269 YILAKALLGSH
+269 YILAEALVKNH

-287 IVDTFKGKT
+287 VVETFKGKT
-296 LEHKKYEPLFDFVDK
+296 LEFKKYEPLFDFVSK
-311 KVAEKGYY
+311 NEAEKGYY
-319 VTCDP
+319 VTCDD

-340 FGEDDSKVGRKYNLP
+340 FGEDDSLVGKKYNLP
-355 FVQLV
+355 FIQLV
-360 DKFGKFTP
+360 DKFGKFTMD
-368 ECGKYAGED
+368 CGKYANQD
-377 VFSKNDEIVEDL
+377 VFSKNDEIVQDL
-389 RSVGKVF
+389 MKVNKVF
-396 KSQKHVH
+396 KTQKHVH

-427 TELRADMVRNNN
+427 TELRANMVKNNN
-439 SVNWLPDSVKNGR
+439 TVNWLPENVKNGR
-452 MGKFL
+452 MGNFL

-478 MCECGHYHVVGSKA
+478 MCECGHYHVVGSKQ
-492 ELKELCGVKGDIELH
+492 ELKELGHIDGDIELH
-507 KPYVDEL
+507 KPYVDAV
-514 TMTCPK
+514 TFTCPK
-520 CGKQMH
+520 CGKQMK

-592 ETCIANGLVVD
+592 ETCIANGMVVD
-603 EQGRKLSKSLGNYVP
+603 DQGRKLSKSLGNYIP

-623 GTMGADP
+623 SKMGADP

-637 GNQPWNNSTLTIS
+637 GAQPWNNIILTEN
-650 TVAESQKK
+650 TVSESQKK

-664 NTYAFYVLYANID
+664 NTYAFYVLYAEID
-677 KFDPTKYNLK
+677 KFNPIKYSL
-687 DCKLSVMDKWILSE
+687 DECKLSVMDKWILSE
-701 LNELI
+701 LNKLI
-706 GYVCG
+706 EYVSS

-734 WYVRLCRKRYWGED
+734 WYVRLGRKRYWGEK
-748 FSEDKKAAYVTLYT
+748 FTEDKKAAYMTLYT
-762 VLSTY
+762 VLTTY

-777 MSETIYQNIVRNFD
+777 MSETIYQNLVRNFD
-791 KNAPV
+791 KNAPI
-796 SVHLCDYPK
+796 SVHLCNYPVANRK
-805 VNKEYVNKKLQEQ
+805 MISKSLSEQ
-818 MSLVRVYTELGRS
+818 MALVYSYTELGRS

-838 KNRQPLGELYLTDAQ
+838 KNRQPLKELYLTEAN
-853 NKTNLPADLIQILKD
+853 NKTTLKPELVQILKD
-868 ELNVKDVMQ
+868 ELNVKDVKQ

-895 IGPKY
+895 LGPKY
-900 GKKLNAI
+900 GKKINAI
-907 REFLSSC
+907 REFLSNC
-914 NAMEVVKTVESG
+914 DALKVVETVENG
-926 EVFKTT
+926 EVFKTVL
-932 IDGEEVEFSKDDLLI
+932 DGEEVEFSKDDLLI
-947 SVSQKEGYASSTDG
+947 SVSQKEGYASQTDG
-961 SVAVILDTHI
+961 NIAVILDTHLTPDLI
-971 TKELLDEGI
+971 EEGI

-992 KASNY
+992 KSSNY

-1003 YIQINGDKELEDVV
+1003 YIEISGEESVENIILKFADK
-1017 MNFSKQIK
+1017 IK
-1025 QDVLALDITK
+1025 QDVLALSIVK
-1035 GTNGEFSEEFNI
+1035 GENGEFSEVFDL
-1047 NDHKIMVYIKR
+1047 NDKSLKVSIRR

>member
-1 MFLYSA
+1 
-7 LLNQKEK
+7 
-14 NMYNKVDANLNF
+14 MYKKVDANLNF
-26 PNEENDV
+26 PNQEQAV

-43 TQCLTRNKGAK
+43 KQCMNHNAGAK

-70 VGHVLTRSL
+70 SGHVLTRVL

-90 GYYVPRKGGWDTH
+90 GYFVPRKGGWDTH

-114 LGISGKKQIEEY
+114 LGISGKQQIEEY
-126 GIERFIKRCKEN
+126 GIEKFIKKCKDN
-138 VWKYVDLWKEFSDRV
+138 VWKYVDIWKEFSDRV
-153 GYFVNMDDDCY
+153 GYFVNMEDDYY
-164 VTYYDSYIESEW
+164 VTYYDNYIESIW
-176 WALKTMNEK
+176 WALKEMDKK

-225 FKSLDEDNTYFL
+225 FKVVNEENTYFL

-256 DEDYVKVAAFNEN
+256 DEDYCKVSFEGNY
-269 YILAKALLGSH
+269 YILAEALVKNH
-280 FKDGEYE
+280 FKENYE
-287 IVDTFKGKT
+287 VVETFKGKT
-296 LEHKKYEPLFDFVDK
+296 LEFKKYVPLFGFVSEKD
-311 KVAEKGYY
+311 AEKGYY
-319 VTCDP
+319 VTCDS

-340 FGEDDSKVGRKYNLP
+340 FGEDDSNVGRKYNLP
-355 FVQLV
+355 FIQLV
-360 DKFGKFTP
+360 DKFGKFT
-368 ECGKYAGED
+368 ENCGKYAGEF
-377 VFSKNDEIVEDL
+377 VFDKNDEIVVDL
-389 RSVGKVF
+389 AAEGKVF
-396 KSQKHVH
+396 KTQKHVH

-427 TELRADMVRNNN
+427 TEIRGDMVRNNN
-439 SVNWLPDSVKNGR
+439 SVNWLPDNVKNGR
-452 MGKFL
+452 MGNFL

-478 MCECGHYHVVGSKA
+478 MCECGHYHVVGSKE
-492 ELKELCGVKGDIELH
+492 ELKKLGGVSGDIELH
-507 KPYVDEL
+507 KPYVDEV
-514 TMTCPK
+514 TITCEK

-554 LFKESF
+554 LFEQSF

-603 EQGRKLSKSLGNYVP
+603 DQGRKLSKSLGNYIP

-623 GTMGADP
+623 SKMGADP
-630 VRWTFYT
+630 IRWTFYT
-637 GNQPWNNSTLTIS
+637 GSQPWGNLILTEN
-650 TVAESQKK
+650 TVTESQKK

-664 NTYAFYVLYANID
+664 NTYAFFVLYAEID
-677 KFDPTKYNLK
+677 KFDPTKYSLA
-687 DCKLSVMDKWILSE
+687 DCKLSVMDKWVLSE
-701 LNELI
+701 LNKLVK
-706 GYVCG
+706 YVCS

-724 MEDFVDKLSN
+724 MEEFIDKVSN
-734 WYVRLCRKRYWGED
+734 WYVRLGRKRYWGEE
-748 FSEDKKAAYVTLYT
+748 FTEDKKAAYVTFYT
-762 VLSTY
+762 VLTTY

-777 MSETIYQNIVRNFD
+777 MSETIYQNLVRNFYAD
-791 KNAPV
+791 APV
-796 SVHLCDYPK
+796 SVHLSKYPE
-805 VNKEYVNKKLQEQ
+805 VNEELIDEKLSEQ
-818 MSLVRVYTELGRS
+818 MAMVYAYTELGRS
-831 ARNLSGI
+831 ARNLSAI
-838 KNRQPLGELYLTDAQ
+838 KNRQPLNELYLTDAN
-853 NKTNLPADLIQILKD
+853 NKTTLTEDLVQILKD
-868 ELNVKDVMQ
+868 ELNVKAVKQ
-877 HEDLSK
+877 HEDLSN

-895 IGPKY
+895 LGPKY

-907 REFLSSC
+907 REFLATC
-914 NAMEVVKTVESG
+914 DALKVVETVEKG
-926 EVFKTT
+926 DVFKVEL
-932 IDGEEVEFSKDDLLI
+932 DGDTVEFSKDDLLI
-947 SVSQKEGYASSTDG
+947 SVSQKEGYASATDG
-961 SVAVILDTHI
+961 NIAVILDTHLTEQLI
-971 TKELLDEGI
+971 EEGI

-992 KASNY
+992 KSSNY

-1003 YIQINGDKELEDVV
+1003 SIEVSGDKYLEELVLKFANQV
-1017 MNFSKQIK
+1017 K
-1025 QDVLALDITK
+1025 QDVLAVSVTV
-1035 GTNGEFSEEFNI
+1035 GENGEFSEEFNL
-1047 NDHKIMVYIKR
+1047 NDKMLKVTISR

>member
-1 MFLYSA
+1 
-7 LLNQKEK
+7 
-14 NMYNKVDANLNF
+14 MYKKVNALNF
-26 PNEENDV
+26 TQEESDV
-33 LKFWRENDIK
+33 LKYWRENNVK
-43 TQCLTRNKGAK
+43 ALCMKHNENKP

-64 ANGTPH
+64 ANGVPH
-70 VGHVLTRSL
+70 SGHVLTRAL

-90 GYYVPRKGGWDTH
+90 GYFVPRKGGWDTH

-114 LGISGKKQIEEY
+114 LGISGKQQIEEY
-126 GIERFIKRCKEN
+126 GVEKFIKRCKEN
-138 VWKYVDLWKEFSDRV
+138 VWKYVDLWKEFSERV
-153 GYFVNMDDDCY
+153 GYFVNMEDDFY
-164 VTYYDSYIESEW
+164 VTYYNSYIESVW
-176 WALKTMNEK
+176 WALSEMDKK

-225 FKSLDEDNTYFL
+225 FKSVDQDDLYYL

-256 DEDYVKVAAFNEN
+256 NEEYVKVKANDE
-269 YILAKALLGSH
+269 YYVLAKELVKNH
-280 FKDGEYE
+280 FKEGEYE
-287 IVDTFKGKT
+287 LVETYKGKQ
-296 LEHKKYEPLFDFVDK
+296 LEHKKYVPLFDFVAEADK
-311 KVAEKGYY
+311 VKGYY
-319 VTCDP
+319 ITCDD

-340 FGEDDSKVGRKYNLP
+340 FGEDDANVGRKYGLP

-360 DKFGKFTP
+360 DKYGKFV
-368 ECGKYAGED
+368 ESCGKYANCD
-377 VFSKNDEIVEDL
+377 VFEKNEEIAKDL
-389 RSVGKVF
+389 TEQGKIF
-396 KSQKHVH
+396 KTQKHVH

-427 TELRADMVRNNN
+427 TELRQNMVKNNN
-439 SVNWLPDSVKNGR
+439 TVNWLPETVKNGR
-452 MGKFL
+452 MGNFL

-478 MCECGHYHVVGSKA
+478 MCDKCGHYHVVSSID
-492 ELKELCGVKGDIELH
+492 ELKKLGNVDGDIELH
-507 KPYVDEL
+507 KPYVDEITFACPHCDG
-514 TMTCPK
+514 TMK
-520 CGKQMH
+520 

-554 LFKESF
+554 LFEKSF

-571 TRGWFYSLQAISTA
+571 TRGWFYALQAISTA

-592 ETCIANGLVVD
+592 ETCIANGMVVD
-603 EQGRKLSKSLGNYVP
+603 EKGRKLSKSLGNYVP

-637 GNQPWNNSTLTIS
+637 GAQPWNNLILTKD
-650 TVAESQKK
+650 TVSESQKK

-664 NTYAFYVLYANID
+664 NTYAFYVLYAEID
-677 KFDPTKYNLK
+677 KFDPSQHTLA

-701 LNELI
+701 FNKLTQT
-706 GYVCG
+706 VTA

-724 MEDFVDKLSN
+724 MEEFVDKLSN
-734 WYVRLCRKRYWGED
+734 WYIRTGRKRYWGSE
-748 FSEDKKAAYVTLYT
+748 FTEDKKAAYVTLYT
-762 VLSTY
+762 ILSEY

-777 MSETIYQNIVRNFD
+777 MSETIYQNIVHPFI
-791 KNAPV
+791 KNSPV
-796 SVHLCDYPK
+796 SVHLCDYPQ
-805 VNKEYVNKKLQEQ
+805 VNMDLIDEQ
-818 MSLVRVYTELGRS
+818 LSFDMNLTYAYTELGRS
-831 ARNLSGI
+831 ARNASNI
-838 KNRQPLGELYLTDAQ
+838 KNRQPLSKLYLTEAN
-853 NKTNLPADLIQILKD
+853 NKTTLSEGFVKILKE
-868 ELNVKDVMQ
+868 ELNVKEVVQ
-877 HEDLSK
+877 HENLSN
-883 FVNYTLKPQLKT
+883 FVSYSLKPQLKT
-895 IGPKY
+895 LGPKY
-900 GKKLNAI
+900 GKLLNGI
-907 REFLSSC
+907 REFLLNC
-914 NAMEVVKTVESG
+914 DANLVVGTVEAG
-926 EVFKTT
+926 NVYKTT
-932 IDGEEVEFSKDDLLI
+932 INGEEVEFSKDDLLI
-947 SVSQKEGYASSTDG
+947 AVNQKEGFASATSD
-961 SVAVILDTHI
+961 SIAVVLDTHL
-971 TKELLDEGI
+971 TKELIEEGI
-980 YREFVSKVQNLR
+980 VREFVSKVQNLR
-992 KASNY
+992 KASNF

-1003 YIQINGDKELEDVV
+1003 NIEVSGDELLEQTILKYA
-1017 MNFSKQIK
+1017 NQIK
-1025 QDVLALDITK
+1025 GDVLALSVK
-1035 GTNGEFSEEFNI
+1035 VGQNGTNHEEFDL
-1047 NDHKIMVYIKR
+1047 NDKKLTTYIEKA

>member
-1 MFLYSA
+1 
-7 LLNQKEK
+7 
-14 NMYNKVDANLNF
+14 MYKKVDANLNF
-26 PNEENDV
+26 PNEEQEV
-33 LKFWRENDIK
+33 LNFWRENDVK
-43 TQCLTRNKGAK
+43 KQCMSRNIGAK

-64 ANGTPH
+64 ANGVPH
-70 VGHVLTRSL
+70 SGHVLTRAL

-90 GYYVPRKGGWDTH
+90 GFFVPRKGGWDTH

-114 LGISGKKQIEEY
+114 LGISGKQQIEEY
-126 GIERFIKRCKEN
+126 GVEKFIKRCKDD
-138 VWKYVDLWKEFSDRV
+138 VWKYVDIWKEFSDRV
-153 GYFVNMDDDCY
+153 GYFVNMEDDYY
-164 VTYYDSYIESEW
+164 VTYYDNYIESVW
-176 WALKTMNEK
+176 WALKEMDKK

-225 FKSLDEDNTYFL
+225 FKSVDEPDTYFL

-256 DEDYVKVAAFNEN
+256 NEDYVKLSAFGEK
-269 YILAKALLGSH
+269 YILAKALVGAH

-287 IVDTFKGKT
+287 ILDTFKGKT
-296 LEHKKYEPLFDFVDK
+296 LEFKKYVPLFDFVGEK
-311 KVAEKGYY
+311 EASKGYY
-319 VTCDP
+319 VTCDD

-355 FVQLV
+355 FIQLV
-360 DKFGKFTP
+360 NKYGKFT
-368 ECGKYAGED
+368 ENCGKYAGED

-389 RSVGKVF
+389 RAVGKVF

-427 TELRADMVRNNN
+427 TALRHDMVKNNN
-439 SVNWLPDSVKNGR
+439 TVNWLPDSVKNGR
-452 MGKFL
+452 MGNFL

-478 MCECGHYHVVGSKA
+478 MCECGHYHVMGSKA
-492 ELKELCGVKGDIELH
+492 ELKELCHVDGDIELH
-507 KPYVDEL
+507 KPYVDAL
-514 TMTCPK
+514 TMICPK
-520 CGKQMH
+520 CGKPMH

-546 HYPFENKE
+546 HYPFENRE

-571 TRGWFYSLQAISTA
+571 TRGWFYALQAISTA

-592 ETCIANGLVVD
+592 ETCIANGMVVD

-623 GTMGADP
+623 SKMGADP

-637 GNQPWNNSTLTIS
+637 GSQPWNNLILTEN
-650 TVAESQKK
+650 TVSESQKK

-664 NTYAFYVLYANID
+664 NTYAFYVLYADID
-677 KFDPTKYNLK
+677 NFDPTKYSLK
-687 DCKLSVMDKWILSE
+687 DCELSVMDKWILSE
-701 LNELI
+701 LNKLI
-706 GYVCG
+706 EYVCS

-724 MEDFVDKLSN
+724 MEEFVDKLSN
-734 WYVRLCRKRYWGED
+734 WYVRLCRKRYWGEG
-748 FSEDKKAAYVTLYT
+748 FSDDKKSAYMTLYT

-777 MSETIYQNIVRNFD
+777 MSETIYQNIVRRFD

-796 SVHLCDYPK
+796 SVHLSDYP
-805 VNKEYVNKKLQEQ
+805 VADKKMIDKRLDEQ
-818 MSLVRVYTELGRS
+818 MNLARVYTELGRS

-838 KNRQPLGELYLTDAQ
+838 KNRQPLGELYLTDAN
-853 NKTNLPADLIQILKD
+853 NKTNLPANIVQILKD
-868 ELNVKDVMQ
+868 ELNVKKVMQ

-907 REFLSSC
+907 REFLTTC

-932 IDGEEVEFSKDDLLI
+932 IDGEEVEFAKEDLLI
-947 SVSQKEGYASSTDG
+947 SVSQKEGYASATDG
-961 SVAVILDTHI
+961 NVAVILDTHL
-971 TKELLDEGI
+971 TQELLEEGV

-992 KASNY
+992 KSSGY

-1003 YIQINGDKELEDVV
+1003 YIEISGDKSAEEIILKFA
-1017 MNFSKQIK
+1017 NQIK
-1025 QDVLALDITK
+1025 QDVLALDVKVGTK
-1035 GTNGEFSEEFNI
+1035 GEFSEEFNL
-1047 NDHKIMVYIKR
+1047 NDKMLKVAIRR

>member
-1 MFLYSA
+1 
-7 LLNQKEK
+7 
-14 NMYNKVDANLNF
+14 MYNKVDANLNF
-26 PNEENDV
+26 PKEEKDI
-33 LKFWRENDIK
+33 LDFWKENNVK
-43 TQCLTRNKGAK
+43 KQCMSRNAGHK

-64 ANGTPH
+64 ANGVPH
-70 VGHVLTRSL
+70 SGHVLTRVL

-90 GYYVPRKGGWDTH
+90 GYFVPRKGGWDTH

-114 LGISGKKQIEEY
+114 LGISGKQQIEEF
-126 GIERFIKRCKEN
+126 GVEKFIKRCKEN
-138 VWKYVDLWKEFSDRV
+138 VWKYVDIWKEFSDRV
-153 GYFVNMDDDCY
+153 GYFVNMEDDYY
-164 VTYYDSYIESEW
+164 VTYYDSYIESVW
-176 WALKTMNEK
+176 WALKELDKK

-225 FKSLDEDNTYFL
+225 FRTVDDSNTYFL

-256 DEDYVKVAAFNEN
+256 DEDYVKVKANNGEN
-269 YILAKALLGSH
+269 YILAKALLGAH

-296 LEHKKYEPLFDFVDK
+296 LEYKKYVPLFDFVDK
-311 KVAEKGYY
+311 KQAEKGYY
-319 VTCDP
+319 VTCDS

-340 FGEDDSKVGRKYNLP
+340 FGEDDSKVGHKYNLP
-355 FVQLV
+355 FIQLV
-360 DKFGKFTP
+360 DKFGKFTA
-368 ECGKYAGED
+368 ECGKYAKAD

-389 RSVGKVF
+389 RAEGKVF

-427 TELRADMVRNNN
+427 TELRQAMVKNNN
-439 SVNWLPDSVKNGR
+439 TVNWLPENVKNGR
-452 MGKFL
+452 MGNFL

-478 MCECGHYHVVGSKA
+478 MCECGHYHVMGSKQ
-492 ELKELCGVKGDIELH
+492 ELKDLCHVDGDIELH
-507 KPYVDEL
+507 KPYVDAL

-520 CGKQMH
+520 CGKPMH

-546 HYPFENKE
+546 HYPFENQE

-571 TRGWFYSLQAISTA
+571 TRGWFYALQAISTA
-585 LFNKSPY
+585 LFDKSPY
-592 ETCIANGLVVD
+592 ETCIANGMVVD
-603 EQGRKLSKSLGNYVP
+603 DQGRKLSKSLGNYIP

-623 GTMGADP
+623 SKMGADP

-637 GNQPWNNSTLTIS
+637 GSQPWNNLILTEN
-650 TVAESQKK
+650 TVTESQKK

-664 NTYAFYVLYANID
+664 NTYAFYVLYADID
-677 KFDPTKYNLK
+677 KFDPTKYSLK
-687 DCKLSVMDKWILSE
+687 DCKLSVMDRWILSE
-701 LNELI
+701 LNKLI
-706 GYVCG
+706 EYVCS

-724 MEDFVDKLSN
+724 MEEFVDKLSN
-734 WYVRLCRKRYWGED
+734 WYIRLGRKRYWGEE
-748 FSEDKKAAYVTLYT
+748 FTEDKKSAYVTLYT

-791 KNAPV
+791 NNQPV
-796 SVHLCDYPK
+796 SVHLCDYPVVDK
-805 VNKEYVNKKLQEQ
+805 TMIDETLSNQ
-818 MSLVRVYTELGRS
+818 MNLVREYTELGRS

-838 KNRQPLGELYLTDAQ
+838 KNRQPLNELYLTDAN
-853 NKTNLPADLIQILKD
+853 NKTNLKDDLIQILKD
-868 ELNVKDVMQ
+868 ELNVKDVKQ
-877 HEDLSK
+877 HSDLSK

-907 REFLSSC
+907 REFLSTC
-914 NAMEVVKTVESG
+914 DAMSVVATVEKG
-926 EVFKTT
+926 EVFKTM
-932 IDGEEVEFSKDDLLI
+932 IDGDEVEFSKDDLLI
-947 SVSQKEGYASSTDG
+947 SVSQKEGYASATDG
-961 SVAVILDTHI
+961 NIAVILDTHL
-971 TKELLDEGI
+971 TQELIEEGI

-992 KASNY
+992 KSSNY

-1003 YIQINGDKELEDVV
+1003 HIEISGDKEVENIILKFANQV
-1017 MNFSKQIK
+1017 K
-1025 QDVLALDITK
+1025 QDVLALSVEV
-1035 GTNGEFSEEFNI
+1035 GTNGEYSEEFNL
-1047 NDHKIMVYIKR
+1047 NDKMLRVSIRR

>member
-1 MFLYSA
+1 
-7 LLNQKEK
+7 
-14 NMYNKVDANLNF
+14 MYKKVDANLNF
-26 PNEENDV
+26 PSEEKEI
-33 LKFWRENDIK
+33 LKFWRENNVK
-43 TQCLTRNKGAK
+43 KQCMNHNHGAK

-64 ANGTPH
+64 ANGVPH
-70 VGHVLTRSL
+70 SGHVLTRVL

-84 RYKSMQ
+84 RYKSMK
-90 GYYVPRKGGWDTH
+90 GFFVPRKGGWDTH

-114 LGISGKKQIEEY
+114 LGISGKQQIEEY
-126 GIERFIKRCKEN
+126 GVEAFIKRCKAN
-138 VWKYVDLWKEFSDRV
+138 VWKYVDIWKEFSDRV
-153 GYFVNMDDDCY
+153 GYFVNMEDDYY
-164 VTYYDSYIESEW
+164 VTYYDSYIESVW
-176 WALKTMNEK
+176 WALKEMDKK

-225 FKSLDEDNTYFL
+225 FKVKDENNTYFL

-256 DEDYVKVAAFNEN
+256 NENYVKVKQNDEY
-269 YILAKALLGSH
+269 YILAEALVGNH

-287 IVDTFKGKT
+287 VVETFKGKT
-296 LEHKKYEPLFDFVDK
+296 LEFKKYEPLFDFVSK
-311 KVAEKGYY
+311 NEAEKGYY
-319 VTCDP
+319 VTCDD

-340 FGEDDSKVGRKYNLP
+340 FGEDDSLVGKKYNLP
-355 FVQLV
+355 FIQLV
-360 DKFGKFTP
+360 DKFGKFTMD
-368 ECGKYAGED
+368 CGKYANQD
-377 VFSKNDEIVEDL
+377 VFSKNDEIVQDL
-389 RSVGKVF
+389 MKVNKVF
-396 KSQKHVH
+396 KTQKHVH

-427 TELRADMVRNNN
+427 TELRANMVKNNN
-439 SVNWLPDSVKNGR
+439 TVNWLPENVKNGR
-452 MGKFL
+452 MGNFL

-478 MCECGHYHVVGSKA
+478 MCECGHYHVVGSKQ
-492 ELKELCGVKGDIELH
+492 ELKELGHIDGDIELH
-507 KPYVDEL
+507 KPYVDAV
-514 TMTCPK
+514 TFTCPK
-520 CGKQMH
+520 CGKQMK

-592 ETCIANGLVVD
+592 ETCIANGMVVD
-603 EQGRKLSKSLGNYVP
+603 DQGRKLSKSLGNYIP

-623 GTMGADP
+623 SKMGADP

-637 GNQPWNNSTLTIS
+637 GAQPWNNIILTEN
-650 TVAESQKK
+650 TVSESQKK

-664 NTYAFYVLYANID
+664 NTYAFYVLYAEID
-677 KFDPTKYNLK
+677 KFNPTKYSL
-687 DCKLSVMDKWILSE
+687 DECKLSVMDKWILSE
-701 LNELI
+701 LNKLI
-706 GYVCG
+706 EYVSS

-734 WYVRLCRKRYWGED
+734 WYVRLGRKRYWGEKFTD
-748 FSEDKKAAYVTLYT
+748 DKKAAYMTLYT
-762 VLSTY
+762 VLTTY

-777 MSETIYQNIVRNFD
+777 MSETIYQNLVRNFD
-791 KNAPV
+791 KNAPI
-796 SVHLCDYPK
+796 SVHLCNYP
-805 VNKEYVNKKLQEQ
+805 VANKKMISKSLSEQ
-818 MSLVRVYTELGRS
+818 MALVYSYTELGRS

-838 KNRQPLGELYLTDAQ
+838 KNRQPLKELYLTEAN
-853 NKTNLPADLIQILKD
+853 NKTTLKPELVQILKD
-868 ELNVKDVMQ
+868 ELNVKDVKQ

-895 IGPKY
+895 LGPKY
-900 GKKLNAI
+900 GKKINAI
-907 REFLSSC
+907 REFLSNC
-914 NAMEVVKTVESG
+914 DALKVVETVENG
-926 EVFKTT
+926 EVFKTVL
-932 IDGEEVEFSKDDLLI
+932 DGEEVEFSKDDLLI
-947 SVSQKEGYASSTDG
+947 SVSQKEGYASQTDG
-961 SVAVILDTHI
+961 NIAVILDTHLTPDLI
-971 TKELLDEGI
+971 EEGI

-992 KASNY
+992 KSSNY

-1003 YIQINGDKELEDVV
+1003 YIEISGEESVENIILKFADK
-1017 MNFSKQIK
+1017 IK
-1025 QDVLALDITK
+1025 QDVLALSIVK
-1035 GTNGEFSEEFNI
+1035 GENGEFSEVFDL
-1047 NDHKIMVYIKR
+1047 NDKSLKVSIRR

>member
-1 MFLYSA
+1 
-7 LLNQKEK
+7 
-14 NMYNKVDANLNF
+14 MYKKVDANLNF
-26 PNEENDV
+26 PNQEQAV

-43 TQCLTRNKGAK
+43 KQCMNHNAGAK

-70 VGHVLTRSL
+70 SGHVLTRVL

-90 GYYVPRKGGWDTH
+90 GYFVPRKGGWDTH

-114 LGISGKKQIEEY
+114 LGISGKQQIEEY
-126 GIERFIKRCKEN
+126 GIEKFIKKCKDN
-138 VWKYVDLWKEFSDRV
+138 VWKYVDIWKEFSDRV
-153 GYFVNMDDDCY
+153 GYFVNMEDDYY
-164 VTYYDSYIESEW
+164 VTYYDNYIESIW
-176 WALKTMNEK
+176 WALKEMDKK

-225 FKSLDEDNTYFL
+225 FKVVNEENTYFL

-256 DEDYVKVAAFNEN
+256 DEDYCKVSFEGNY
-269 YILAKALLGSH
+269 YILAEALVKNH
-280 FKDGEYE
+280 FKENYE
-287 IVDTFKGKT
+287 VVETFKGKT
-296 LEHKKYEPLFDFVDK
+296 LEFKKYVPLFGFVSEKD
-311 KVAEKGYY
+311 AEKGYY
-319 VTCDP
+319 VTCDS

-340 FGEDDSKVGRKYNLP
+340 FGEDDSNVGRKYNLP
-355 FVQLV
+355 FIQLV
-360 DKFGKFTP
+360 DKFGKFT
-368 ECGKYAGED
+368 ENCGKYAGEF
-377 VFSKNDEIVEDL
+377 VFDKNDEIVVDL
-389 RSVGKVF
+389 TAEGKVF
-396 KSQKHVH
+396 KTQKHVH

-427 TELRADMVRNNN
+427 TEIREDMVRNNN
-439 SVNWLPDSVKNGR
+439 SVNWLPDNVKNGR
-452 MGKFL
+452 MGNFL

-478 MCECGHYHVVGSKA
+478 MCECGHYHVVGSKE
-492 ELKELCGVKGDIELH
+492 ELKKLGGVSGDIELH
-507 KPYVDEL
+507 KPYVDEV
-514 TMTCPK
+514 TITCEK

-554 LFKESF
+554 LFEQSF

-603 EQGRKLSKSLGNYVP
+603 DQGRKLSKSLGNYIP

-623 GTMGADP
+623 SKMGADP
-630 VRWTFYT
+630 IRWTFYT
-637 GNQPWNNSTLTIS
+637 GSQPWGNLILTEN
-650 TVAESQKK
+650 TVTESQKK

-664 NTYAFYVLYANID
+664 NTYAFFVLYAEID
-677 KFDPTKYNLK
+677 KFDPTKYSLA
-687 DCKLSVMDKWILSE
+687 DCKLSVMDKWVLSE
-701 LNELI
+701 LNKLVK
-706 GYVCG
+706 YVCS

-724 MEDFVDKLSN
+724 MEEFIDKVSN
-734 WYVRLCRKRYWGED
+734 WYVRLGRKRYWGEE
-748 FSEDKKAAYVTLYT
+748 FTEDKKAAYVTFYT
-762 VLSTY
+762 VLTTY

-777 MSETIYQNIVRNFD
+777 MSETIYQNLVRNFYAD
-791 KNAPV
+791 APV
-796 SVHLCDYPK
+796 SVHLSKYPE
-805 VNKEYVNKKLQEQ
+805 VNEELIDEKLSEQ
-818 MSLVRVYTELGRS
+818 MAMVYAYTELGRS
-831 ARNLSGI
+831 ARNLSAI
-838 KNRQPLGELYLTDAQ
+838 KNRQPLNELYLTDAN
-853 NKTNLPADLIQILKD
+853 NKTTLTEDLVQILKD
-868 ELNVKDVMQ
+868 ELNVKAVKQ
-877 HEDLSK
+877 HEDLSN

-895 IGPKY
+895 LGPKY

-907 REFLSSC
+907 REFLATC
-914 NAMEVVKTVESG
+914 DALKVVETVEKG
-926 EVFKTT
+926 DVFKVEL
-932 IDGEEVEFSKDDLLI
+932 DGDTVEFSKDDLLI
-947 SVSQKEGYASSTDG
+947 SVSQKEGYASATDG
-961 SVAVILDTHI
+961 NIAVILDTHLTEQLI
-971 TKELLDEGI
+971 EEGI

-992 KASNY
+992 KSSNY

-1003 YIQINGDKELEDVV
+1003 TIEVSGDKYLEELVLKFANQV
-1017 MNFSKQIK
+1017 K
-1025 QDVLALDITK
+1025 QDVLAVSVTV
-1035 GTNGEFSEEFNI
+1035 GENGEFSEEFNL
-1047 NDHKIMVYIKR
+1047 NDKMLKVTISR

>member
-1 MFLYSA
+1 
-7 LLNQKEK
+7 
-14 NMYNKVDANLNF
+14 MYKKVDANLNF
-26 PNEENDV
+26 PNQEQAV

-43 TQCLTRNKGAK
+43 KQCMNHNAGAK

-70 VGHVLTRSL
+70 SGHVLTRVL

-90 GYYVPRKGGWDTH
+90 GYFVPRKGGWDTH

-114 LGISGKKQIEEY
+114 LGISGKQQIEEY
-126 GIERFIKRCKEN
+126 GIEKFIKKCKDN
-138 VWKYVDLWKEFSDRV
+138 VWKYVDIWKEFSDRV
-153 GYFVNMDDDCY
+153 GYFVNMEDDYY
-164 VTYYDSYIESEW
+164 VTYYDNYIESIW
-176 WALKTMNEK
+176 WALKEMDKK

-225 FKSLDEDNTYFL
+225 FKVVNEENTYFL

-256 DEDYVKVAAFNEN
+256 DEDYCKVSFEGNY
-269 YILAKALLGSH
+269 YILAEALVKNH
-280 FKDGEYE
+280 FKENYE
-287 IVDTFKGKT
+287 IVETFKGKT
-296 LEHKKYEPLFDFVDK
+296 LEFKKYVPLFGFVSEKD
-311 KVAEKGYY
+311 AEKGYY
-319 VTCDP
+319 VTCDS

-340 FGEDDSKVGRKYNLP
+340 FGEDDSNVGRKYNLP
-355 FVQLV
+355 FIQLV
-360 DKFGKFTP
+360 DKFGKFT
-368 ECGKYAGED
+368 ENCGKYAGEF
-377 VFSKNDEIVEDL
+377 VFDKNDEIVVDL
-389 RSVGKVF
+389 TAEGKVF
-396 KSQKHVH
+396 KTQKHVH

-427 TELRADMVRNNN
+427 TEIRGDMVRNNN
-439 SVNWLPDSVKNGR
+439 SVNWLPDNVKNGR
-452 MGKFL
+452 MGNFL

-478 MCECGHYHVVGSKA
+478 MCECGHYHVVGSKE
-492 ELKELCGVKGDIELH
+492 ELKKLGGVSGDIELH
-507 KPYVDEL
+507 KPYVDEV
-514 TMTCPK
+514 TITCEK

-554 LFKESF
+554 LFEQSF

-603 EQGRKLSKSLGNYVP
+603 DQGRKLSKSLGNYIP

-623 GTMGADP
+623 SKMGADP
-630 VRWTFYT
+630 IRWTFYT
-637 GNQPWNNSTLTIS
+637 GSQPWGNLILTEN
-650 TVAESQKK
+650 TVTESQKK

-664 NTYAFYVLYANID
+664 NTYAFFVLYAEID
-677 KFDPTKYNLK
+677 KFDPTKYSLA
-687 DCKLSVMDKWILSE
+687 DCKLSVMDKWVLSE
-701 LNELI
+701 LNKLVK
-706 GYVCG
+706 YVCS

-724 MEDFVDKLSN
+724 MEEFIDKVSN
-734 WYVRLCRKRYWGED
+734 WYVRLGRKRYWGEE
-748 FSEDKKAAYVTLYT
+748 FTEDKKAAYVTFYT
-762 VLSTY
+762 VLTTY

-777 MSETIYQNIVRNFD
+777 MSETIYKNLVRNFYAD
-791 KNAPV
+791 APV
-796 SVHLCDYPK
+796 SVHLSKYPE
-805 VNKEYVNKKLQEQ
+805 VNEELIDEKLSEQ
-818 MSLVRVYTELGRS
+818 MAMVYAYTELGRS
-831 ARNLSGI
+831 ARNLSAI
-838 KNRQPLGELYLTDAQ
+838 KNRQPLNELYLTDAN
-853 NKTNLPADLIQILKD
+853 NKTTLTEDLVQILKD
-868 ELNVKDVMQ
+868 ELNVKAVKQ
-877 HEDLSK
+877 HEDLSN

-895 IGPKY
+895 LGPKY
-900 GKKLNAI
+900 GKKLNVI
-907 REFLSSC
+907 REFLATC
-914 NAMEVVKTVESG
+914 DALKVVETVEKG
-926 EVFKTT
+926 DVFKVEL
-932 IDGEEVEFSKDDLLI
+932 DGDTVEFSKDDLLI
-947 SVSQKEGYASSTDG
+947 SVSQKEGYASATDG
-961 SVAVILDTHI
+961 NIAVILDTHLTEQLI
-971 TKELLDEGI
+971 EEGI

-992 KASNY
+992 KSSNY

-1003 YIQINGDKELEDVV
+1003 TIEVSGDKYLEELVLKFANQV
-1017 MNFSKQIK
+1017 K
-1025 QDVLALDITK
+1025 QDVLAVSVTV
-1035 GTNGEFSEEFNI
+1035 GENGEFSEEFNL
-1047 NDHKIMVYIKR
+1047 NDKMLKVTISR

>member
-1 MFLYSA
+1 
-7 LLNQKEK
+7 
-14 NMYNKVDANLNF
+14 MYKKVDANLNF
-26 PNEENDV
+26 PNQEQAV
-33 LKFWRENDIK
+33 LNFWRENDIK
-43 TQCLTRNKGAK
+43 KQCMNHNAGSK

-70 VGHVLTRSL
+70 SGHVLTRVL

-90 GYYVPRKGGWDTH
+90 GYFVPRKGGWDTH

-114 LGISGKKQIEEY
+114 LGISGKQQIEEY
-126 GIERFIKRCKEN
+126 GIEKFIKKCKDN
-138 VWKYVDLWKEFSDRV
+138 VWKYVDIWKEFSDRV
-153 GYFVNMDDDCY
+153 GYFVNMEDDYY
-164 VTYYDSYIESEW
+164 VTYYDNYIESIW
-176 WALKTMNEK
+176 WALKEMDKK

-225 FKSLDEDNTYFL
+225 FKVVNEENTYFL

-256 DEDYVKVAAFNEN
+256 DEDYCKVSFEGNY
-269 YILAKALLGSH
+269 YILAEALVKNH
-280 FKDGEYE
+280 FKENYE
-287 IVDTFKGKT
+287 VVETFKGKT
-296 LEHKKYEPLFDFVDK
+296 LEFKKYVPLFGFVSEK
-311 KVAEKGYY
+311 EAEKGYY
-319 VTCDP
+319 VTCDS

-340 FGEDDSKVGRKYNLP
+340 FGEDDSNVGRKYNLP
-355 FVQLV
+355 FIQLV
-360 DKFGKFTP
+360 DKFGKFT
-368 ECGKYAGED
+368 ENCGKYAGEF
-377 VFSKNDEIVEDL
+377 VFDKNDEIVVDL
-389 RSVGKVF
+389 TAEGKVF
-396 KSQKHVH
+396 KTQKHVH

-427 TELRADMVRNNN
+427 TEIREDMVRNNN
-439 SVNWLPDSVKNGR
+439 SVNWLPDNVKNGR
-452 MGKFL
+452 MGNFL

-478 MCECGHYHVVGSKA
+478 MCECGHYHVVGSKE
-492 ELKELCGVKGDIELH
+492 ELKKLGGVSGDIELH
-507 KPYVDEL
+507 KPYVDEV
-514 TMTCPK
+514 TITCEK

-554 LFKESF
+554 LFEQSF

-603 EQGRKLSKSLGNYVP
+603 DQGRKLSKSLGNYIP

-623 GTMGADP
+623 SKMGADP
-630 VRWTFYT
+630 IRWTFYT
-637 GNQPWNNSTLTIS
+637 GSQPWGNLILTEN
-650 TVAESQKK
+650 TVTESQKK

-664 NTYAFYVLYANID
+664 NTYAFFVLYAEID
-677 KFDPTKYNLK
+677 KFDPTKYSLA
-687 DCKLSVMDKWILSE
+687 DCKLSVMDKWVLSE
-701 LNELI
+701 LNKLVK
-706 GYVCG
+706 YVCS

-724 MEDFVDKLSN
+724 MEEFIDKVSN
-734 WYVRLCRKRYWGED
+734 WYVRLGRKRYWGEE
-748 FSEDKKAAYVTLYT
+748 FTEDKKAAYVTFYT
-762 VLSTY
+762 VLTTY

-777 MSETIYQNIVRNFD
+777 MSETIYQNLVRNFYAD
-791 KNAPV
+791 APV
-796 SVHLCDYPK
+796 SVHLSKYPE
-805 VNKEYVNKKLQEQ
+805 VNEELIDEKLSEQ
-818 MSLVRVYTELGRS
+818 MAMVYAYTELGRS

-838 KNRQPLGELYLTDAQ
+838 KNRQPLNELYLTDAN
-853 NKTNLPADLIQILKD
+853 NKTTLTEDLVQILKD
-868 ELNVKDVMQ
+868 ELNVKAVKQ
-877 HEDLSK
+877 HEDLSN

-895 IGPKY
+895 LGPKY

-907 REFLSSC
+907 REFLATC
-914 NAMEVVKTVESG
+914 DALKVVETVEKG
-926 EVFKTT
+926 EVFKVEL
-932 IDGEEVEFSKDDLLI
+932 DGETVEFSKEDLLI
-947 SVSQKEGYASSTDG
+947 SVSQKEGYASATDG
-961 SVAVILDTHI
+961 NIAVILDTHLTEQLI
-971 TKELLDEGI
+971 EEGI

-992 KASNY
+992 KSSNY

-1003 YIQINGDKELEDVV
+1003 SIEVSGDKYLEELILKFANQV
-1017 MNFSKQIK
+1017 K
-1025 QDVLALDITK
+1025 QDVLAVSVTV
-1035 GTNGEFSEEFNI
+1035 GENGEFSEEFNL
-1047 NDHKIMVYIKR
+1047 NDKLLKVSISR

>member
-1 MFLYSA
+1 
-7 LLNQKEK
+7 
-14 NMYNKVDANLNF
+14 MYKKVDANLNF
-26 PNEENDV
+26 PNQEQAV
-33 LKFWRENDIK
+33 LNFWRENDIK
-43 TQCLTRNKGAK
+43 KQCMNHNAGSK

-70 VGHVLTRSL
+70 SGHVLTRVL

-90 GYYVPRKGGWDTH
+90 GYFVPRKGGWDTH

-114 LGISGKKQIEEY
+114 LGISGKQQIEEY
-126 GIERFIKRCKEN
+126 GIEKFIKKCKDN
-138 VWKYVDLWKEFSDRV
+138 VWKYVDIWKEFSDRV
-153 GYFVNMDDDCY
+153 GYFVNMEDDYY
-164 VTYYDSYIESEW
+164 VTYYDNYIESIW
-176 WALKTMNEK
+176 WALKEMDKK

-225 FKSLDEDNTYFL
+225 FKVVNEENTYFL

-256 DEDYVKVAAFNEN
+256 DEDYCKVSFEGNY
-269 YILAKALLGSH
+269 YILAEALVKNH
-280 FKDGEYE
+280 FKENYE
-287 IVDTFKGKT
+287 VVETFKGKT
-296 LEHKKYEPLFDFVDK
+296 LEFKKYVPLFGFVSEK
-311 KVAEKGYY
+311 EAEKGYY
-319 VTCDP
+319 VTCDS

-340 FGEDDSKVGRKYNLP
+340 FGEDDSNVGRKYNLP
-355 FVQLV
+355 FIQLV
-360 DKFGKFTP
+360 DKFGKFT
-368 ECGKYAGED
+368 ENCGKYAGEF
-377 VFSKNDEIVEDL
+377 VFDKNDEIVVDL
-389 RSVGKVF
+389 TAEGKVF
-396 KSQKHVH
+396 KTQKHVH

-427 TELRADMVRNNN
+427 TEIREDMVRNNN
-439 SVNWLPDSVKNGR
+439 SVNWLPDNVKNGR
-452 MGKFL
+452 MGNFL

-478 MCECGHYHVVGSKA
+478 MCECGHYHVVGSKE
-492 ELKELCGVKGDIELH
+492 ELKKLGGVSGDIELH
-507 KPYVDEL
+507 KPYVDEV
-514 TMTCPK
+514 TITCEK

-554 LFKESF
+554 LFEQSF

-603 EQGRKLSKSLGNYVP
+603 DQGRKLSKSLGNYIP

-623 GTMGADP
+623 SKMGADP
-630 VRWTFYT
+630 IRWTFYT
-637 GNQPWNNSTLTIS
+637 GSQPWGNLILTEN
-650 TVAESQKK
+650 TVTESQKK

-664 NTYAFYVLYANID
+664 NTYAFFVLYAEID
-677 KFDPTKYNLK
+677 KFDPTKYSLA
-687 DCKLSVMDKWILSE
+687 DCKLSVMDKWVLSE
-701 LNELI
+701 LNKLVK
-706 GYVCG
+706 YVCS

-724 MEDFVDKLSN
+724 MEEFIDKVSN
-734 WYVRLCRKRYWGED
+734 WYVRLGRKRYWGEE
-748 FSEDKKAAYVTLYT
+748 FTEDKKAAYVTFYT
-762 VLSTY
+762 VLTTY

-777 MSETIYQNIVRNFD
+777 MSETIYQNLVRNFYAD
-791 KNAPV
+791 APV
-796 SVHLCDYPK
+796 SVHLSKYPE
-805 VNKEYVNKKLQEQ
+805 VNEELIDEKLSEQ
-818 MSLVRVYTELGRS
+818 MAMVYAYTELGRS

-838 KNRQPLGELYLTDAQ
+838 KNRQPLNELYLTDAN
-853 NKTNLPADLIQILKD
+853 NKTTLTEDLVQILKD
-868 ELNVKDVMQ
+868 ELNVKAVKQ
-877 HEDLSK
+877 HEDLSN

-895 IGPKY
+895 LGPKY

-907 REFLSSC
+907 REFLATC
-914 NAMEVVKTVESG
+914 DALKVVETVEKG
-926 EVFKTT
+926 EVFKVEL
-932 IDGEEVEFSKDDLLI
+932 DGEPVEFSKEDLLI
-947 SVSQKEGYASSTDG
+947 SVSQKEGYASATDG
-961 SVAVILDTHI
+961 NIAVILDTHLTEQLI
-971 TKELLDEGI
+971 EEGI

-992 KASNY
+992 KSSNY

-1003 YIQINGDKELEDVV
+1003 SIEVSGDKYLEELILKFANQV
-1017 MNFSKQIK
+1017 K
-1025 QDVLALDITK
+1025 QDVLAVSVTV
-1035 GTNGEFSEEFNI
+1035 GENGEFSEEFNL
-1047 NDHKIMVYIKR
+1047 NDKLLKVSISR

>member
-1 MFLYSA
+1 
-7 LLNQKEK
+7 
-14 NMYNKVDANLNF
+14 MYKKVDANLNF
-26 PNEENDV
+26 PKVEQDV
-33 LKFWRENDIK
+33 LNFWKENEVK
-43 TQCLTRNKGAK
+43 KQCMNKNKGEK

-64 ANGTPH
+64 ANGVPH
-70 VGHVLTRSL
+70 SGHVLTRVL

-114 LGISGKKQIEEY
+114 LGISGKQQIEAY
-126 GIERFIKRCKEN
+126 GVEKFIKRCKEN
-138 VWKYVDLWKEFSDRV
+138 VWKYVDIWKEFSDRV
-153 GYFVNMDDDCY
+153 GYFVNMEDDYY
-164 VTYYDSYIESEW
+164 VTYYDSYIESVW
-176 WALKTMNEK
+176 WALKEMDKK

-225 FKSLDEDNTYFL
+225 FKVIGEENTYFL

-256 DEDYVKVAAFNEN
+256 DEDYVKVKQNDE
-269 YILAKALLGSH
+269 YYVLADALVKNH

-287 IVDTFKGKT
+287 KVETFKGKT
-296 LEHKKYEPLFDFVDK
+296 LEFKKYEPLFDFVEK
-311 KVAEKGYY
+311 REAEKGYY
-319 VTCDP
+319 VTCDS

-340 FGEDDSKVGRKYNLP
+340 FGEDDSLVGRKYNLP

-360 DKFGKFTP
+360 DKYGKFTDV
-368 ECGKYAGED
+368 CGKYANAD

-389 RSVGKVF
+389 AKENKVF
-396 KSQKHVH
+396 KTQKHVH

-427 TELRADMVRNNN
+427 TELRQDMVKNNN
-439 SVNWLPDSVKNGR
+439 TVNWLPDNVKNGR
-452 MGKFL
+452 MGNFL

-478 MCECGHYHVVGSKA
+478 MCECGHYHVVGSKQ
-492 ELKELCGVKGDIELH
+492 ELKDLCGVTEDVELH
-507 KPYVDEL
+507 KPYVDAL
-514 TMTCPK
+514 TFACSK
-520 CGKQMH
+520 CGKQMK
-526 REPEVIDCWFDSGSM
+526 REAEVIDCWFDSGSM

-554 LFKESF
+554 LFEESF

-571 TRGWFYSLQAISTA
+571 TRGWFYALQAISTA

-592 ETCIANGLVVD
+592 QTCIANGMVVD
-603 EQGRKLSKSLGNYVP
+603 DQGRKLSKSLGNYIP

-623 GTMGADP
+623 SKMGADP

-637 GNQPWNNSTLTIS
+637 GSQPWGNLILTEN
-650 TVAESQKK
+650 TVTESQKK

-664 NTYAFYVLYANID
+664 NTYAFFVLYAEID
-677 KFDPTKYNLK
+677 KFDPTKYSLK
-687 DCKLSVMDKWILSE
+687 DCKLSVMDKWVLCE
-701 LNELI
+701 LNKLI
-706 GYVCG
+706 KYVCS

-724 MEDFVDKLSN
+724 MEEFIDKVSN
-734 WYVRLCRKRYWGED
+734 WYVRLGRKRYWGEE
-748 FSEDKKAAYVTLYT
+748 FTEDKKAAYVTLYT
-762 VLSTY
+762 VLTTY

-777 MSETIYQNIVRNFD
+777 MSETIYQNLVRNFD
-791 KNAPV
+791 ETQPV
-796 SVHLCDYPK
+796 SVHLATYPE
-805 VNKEYVNKKLQEQ
+805 VMEEYVDESLSEQ
-818 MSLVRVYTELGRS
+818 MALVYAYTELGRS

-838 KNRQPLGELYLTDAQ
+838 KNRQPLNELYLTDAN
-853 NKTNLPADLIQILKD
+853 NKTTLADNLVQILKD
-868 ELNVKDVMQ
+868 ELNVKVVKQ
-877 HEDLSK
+877 HEDLTK

-895 IGPKY
+895 LGPKY

-907 REFLSSC
+907 REFLATC
-914 NAMEVVKTVESG
+914 DALKVVETVEKG
-926 EVFKTT
+926 ETFATEL
-932 IDGEEVEFSKDDLLI
+932 DGDTVEFTKEDLLI
-947 SVSQKEGYASSTDG
+947 SVSQKEGYASATDG
-961 SVAVILDTHI
+961 NIAVILDTQL
-971 TKELLDEGI
+971 TQELVEEGV

-992 KASNY
+992 KSSNY

-1003 YIQINGDKELEDVV
+1003 HIELSGDKELEDVV
-1017 MNFSKQIK
+1017 LKFENQVK
-1025 QDVLALDITK
+1025 QDVLALSVTK
-1035 GTNGEFSEEFNI
+1035 GENGEFSEEFNL
-1047 NDHKIMVYIKR
+1047 NDKLLRVYIRR

>member
-1 MFLYSA
+1 
-7 LLNQKEK
+7 
-14 NMYNKVDANLNF
+14 MYKKVDANLNF
-26 PNEENDV
+26 PKVEQDVLSFWKENDV
-33 LKFWRENDIK
+33 KK
-43 TQCLTRNKGAK
+43 QCMNKNKGEK

-64 ANGTPH
+64 ANGVPH
-70 VGHVLTRSL
+70 SGHVLTRVL

-90 GYYVPRKGGWDTH
+90 GYFVPRKGGWDTH

-114 LGISGKKQIEEY
+114 LGISGKQQIEAY
-126 GIERFIKRCKEN
+126 GVEKFIKRCKEN
-138 VWKYVDLWKEFSDRV
+138 VWKYVDIWKEFSDRV
-153 GYFVNMDDDCY
+153 GYFVNMEDDYY
-164 VTYYDSYIESEW
+164 VTYYDSYIESVW
-176 WALKTMNEK
+176 WALKEMDKK

-225 FKSLDEDNTYFL
+225 FKLADEANTYFL

-256 DEDYVKVAAFNEN
+256 DEDYVKVKQNDTY
-269 YILAKALLGSH
+269 YILADALVKAH

-287 IVDTFKGKT
+287 KVETFKGKT
-296 LEHKKYEPLFDFVDK
+296 LEYKKYEPLFDFVSDK
-311 KVAEKGYY
+311 DKAKGYY
-319 VTCDP
+319 VTCDS

-340 FGEDDSKVGRKYNLP
+340 FGEDDSLVGKKYNLP

-360 DKFGKFTP
+360 DKYGKFTND
-368 ECGKYAGED
+368 CGKYSGLD
-377 VFSKNDEIVEDL
+377 VFSQNDVIVEDL
-389 RSVGKVF
+389 AKEDKMF
-396 KSQKHVH
+396 KAQKHVH

-427 TELRADMVRNNN
+427 TELRSDMVKNNN
-439 SVNWLPDSVKNGR
+439 TVNWLPDNVKNGR
-452 MGKFL
+452 MGNFL

-478 MCECGHYHVVGSKA
+478 MCECGHYHVVGSKQ
-492 ELKELCGVKGDIELH
+492 ELKDLCGLTEDVELH
-507 KPYVDEL
+507 KPYVDAL
-514 TMTCPK
+514 TFKCEK
-520 CGKQMH
+520 CGKQMK

-554 LFKESF
+554 LFNESF

-571 TRGWFYSLQAISTA
+571 TRGWFYALQAISTA

-592 ETCIANGLVVD
+592 ETCIANGMVVD
-603 EQGRKLSKSLGNYVP
+603 DQGRKLSKSLGNYIP

-623 GTMGADP
+623 SKMGADP

-637 GNQPWNNSTLTIS
+637 GSQPWGNLILTEN
-650 TVAESQKK
+650 TVTESQKK

-664 NTYAFYVLYANID
+664 NTYAFFVLYADID
-677 KFDPTKYNLK
+677 KFDPSKYSLS
-687 DCKLSVMDKWILSE
+687 DCKLSVMDKWVLSE
-701 LNELI
+701 LNKLTK
-706 GYVCG
+706 YVCS

-724 MEDFVDKLSN
+724 MEEFIDKVSN
-734 WYVRLCRKRYWGED
+734 WYVRLGRKRYWGEE
-748 FSEDKKAAYVTLYT
+748 FTEDKKAAYVTLYT
-762 VLSTY
+762 VLTTY

-777 MSETIYQNIVRNFD
+777 MSETIYQNLVRNFFKD
-791 KNAPV
+791 EPV
-796 SVHLCDYPK
+796 SVHLSSYPE
-805 VNKEYVNKKLQEQ
+805 VNEAMIDESLSEQ
-818 MSLVRVYTELGRS
+818 MALVYAYTELGRS
-831 ARNLSGI
+831 ARNASAI
-838 KNRQPLGELYLTDAQ
+838 KNRQPLNELYLTDA
-853 NKTNLPADLIQILKD
+853 NNRTTLADNLVQILKD
-868 ELNVKDVMQ
+868 ELNVKVVKQ

-895 IGPKY
+895 LGPKY

-907 REFLSSC
+907 REFLANC
-914 NAMEVVKTVESG
+914 DAMKVVETVEKG
-926 EVFKTT
+926 EVFKTML
-932 IDGEEVEFSKDDLLI
+932 DGEEVEFTKDDLLI
-947 SVSQKEGYASSTDG
+947 SVSQKEGYASATDG
-961 SVAVILDTHI
+961 NIAVILDTQL
-971 TKELLDEGI
+971 TQELVEEGI

-992 KASNY
+992 KSSNY

-1003 YIQINGDKELEDVV
+1003 YIELSGDKELEDIVLKFESQV
-1017 MNFSKQIK
+1017 K
-1025 QDVLALDITK
+1025 QDVLAL
-1035 GTNGEFSEEFNI
+1035 GVVRGENGEFSEEFNL
-1047 NDHKIMVYIKR
+1047 NDKLLKVYIRR

>member
-1 MFLYSA
+1 
-7 LLNQKEK
+7 
-14 NMYNKVDANLNF
+14 MYKKVDANLNF
-26 PNEENDV
+26 PKVEQEV
-33 LKFWRENDIK
+33 LNFWRENDVK
-43 TQCLTRNKGAK
+43 KQCMNHNHGAK

-64 ANGTPH
+64 ANGVPH
-70 VGHVLTRSL
+70 SGHVLTRVL

-90 GYYVPRKGGWDTH
+90 GYFVPRKGGWDTH

-114 LGISGKKQIEEY
+114 LGISGKQQIEEY
-126 GIERFIKRCKEN
+126 GIEKFIKRCKDN
-138 VWKYVDLWKEFSDRV
+138 VWKYVDIWKEFSDRV
-153 GYFVNMDDDCY
+153 GYFVNMEDDYY
-164 VTYYDSYIESEW
+164 VTYYDSYIESVW
-176 WALKTMNEK
+176 WALKEMDKK

-225 FKSLDEDNTYFL
+225 FKVVDAENTYFL

-256 DEDYVKVAAFNEN
+256 NEDYCKVSFEGNYYVLAEALVK
-269 YILAKALLGSH
+269 SH
-280 FKDGEYE
+280 FKENYE
-287 IVDTFKGKT
+287 VVETFKGKT
-296 LEHKKYEPLFDFVDK
+296 LEFKKYEPLFGFVDK
-311 KVAEKGYY
+311 KEAEKGYY
-319 VTCDP
+319 VTCDD

-340 FGEDDSKVGRKYNLP
+340 FGEDDSNVGRKYGLP

-360 DKFGKFTP
+360 DKFGKFT
-368 ECGKYAGED
+368 ENCGKYANEF
-377 VFSKNDEIVEDL
+377 VFDKNDEIVEDL
-389 RSVGKVF
+389 AKENKVF
-396 KSQKHVH
+396 KTQKHVH

-427 TELRADMVRNNN
+427 TELRAKMVKNNN
-439 SVNWLPDSVKNGR
+439 TVNWLPDNVKNGR
-452 MGKFL
+452 MGNFL

-478 MCECGHYHVVGSKA
+478 LCECGHHHVVGSKE
-492 ELKELCGVKGDIELH
+492 ELQKLGGVGEIELH
-507 KPYVDEL
+507 KPYVDEV
-514 TMTCPK
+514 TIKCEK

-554 LFKESF
+554 LFEQSF

-603 EQGRKLSKSLGNYVP
+603 DQGRKLSKSLGNYIP

-623 GTMGADP
+623 SKMGADP
-630 VRWTFYT
+630 IRWTFYT
-637 GNQPWNNSTLTIS
+637 GSQPWGNLILTEN
-650 TVAESQKK
+650 TVTESQKK

-664 NTYAFYVLYANID
+664 NTYAFFVLYAEID
-677 KFDPTKYNLK
+677 KFDPTKYSLA
-687 DCKLSVMDKWILSE
+687 DCKLSVMDRWVLSE
-701 LNELI
+701 LNKLI
-706 GYVCG
+706 KYVCS

-724 MEDFVDKLSN
+724 MEEFIDKVSN
-734 WYVRLCRKRYWGED
+734 WYVRLGRKRYWGEE
-748 FSEDKKAAYVTLYT
+748 FTEDKKAAYVTLYT
-762 VLSTY
+762 VLTTY

-777 MSETIYQNIVRNFD
+777 MSETIYQNLVRNFYND
-791 KNAPV
+791 AAV
-796 SVHLCDYPK
+796 SVHLSKYP
-805 VNKEYVNKKLQEQ
+805 EADEKLIDEKLSEQ
-818 MSLVRVYTELGRS
+818 MAMVYAYTELGRS

-838 KNRQPLGELYLTDAQ
+838 KNRQPLNELYLTDAN
-853 NKTNLPADLIQILKD
+853 NKTTLTNELVQILKD
-868 ELNVKDVMQ
+868 ELNVKDVKQ

-895 IGPKY
+895 LGPKY

-907 REFLSSC
+907 REFLSNC
-914 NAMEVVKTVESG
+914 DALKVVETVEKG
-926 EVFKTT
+926 EVFSVEL
-932 IDGEEVEFSKDDLLI
+932 DGDTVEFTKDDLLI
-947 SVSQKEGYASSTDG
+947 SVSQKEGYASATDG
-961 SVAVILDTHI
+961 NIAVILDTHLTEQLI
-971 TKELLDEGI
+971 EEGI

-992 KASNY
+992 KSSNY

-1003 YIQINGDKELEDVV
+1003 YIEVSGDKELEALIVKFE
-1017 MNFSKQIK
+1017 NQIK
-1025 QDVLALDITK
+1025 QDVLALSVK
-1035 GTNGEFSEEFNI
+1035 VGENGEFSEEFNL
-1047 NDHKIMVYIKR
+1047 NDKLLKVSIKR